1 MENAMP
7 SQSTG
12 LKPKRPRSFSA
23 GVSAR
28 AFPFPFS
35 LSPQSQQWMAC
46 LGMLAALCTANPA
59 HAQADATAAL
69 VEQGTY
75 WQGQGRADLAEESWK
90 KLLSVQ
96 PQSADA
102 MYGMAQVELSRGNA
116 EAARSWIGR
125 LRTASPNDA
134 RLARL
139 QQQSQQPAG
148 AQSTLQR
155 ARAAARA
162 GRAAEAVELYRTQFD
177 NRPPPEALALEYY
190 QVLASTPQGADEGRK
205 GLEQLVKD
213 HPENAGY
220 KLALAQQKTYAEPTR
235 RAGIRELVELSK
247 QPAVAGAARAAWR
260 QALIWLDARQPDIPL
275 YQDYL
280 SNQADAA
287 VAARLETLTTA
298 KTAAAN
304 APDVPVGEGFK
315 ALDRGDASTA
325 EQRFQQAL
333 RNKSDDTEALGGLGL
348 VRLRQERFAE
358 AQELLERAVRGGGSK
373 WNSALQSASYWVL
386 VGQARAAQ
394 AKNDARGAQS
404 LYERAVRI
412 DPREPVGQ
420 NALADLRAAAGD
432 FAQAEQGYK
441 RVLESKPQNTQA
453 LRGLISVYGQT
464 GRPDEALALSRR
476 LTPEQATQLGSLR
489 DLQVEQARNRAR
501 QQADAGDAPG
511 AQRTLEDA
519 MLAAPDSP
527 WVRLDLAN
535 IYRKQGMV
543 SEARGVM
550 EGLLMSQPDM
560 PDALYASALLASE
573 TGDAAAGIQYLER
586 IPAGSRTADMAG
598 LQRRLWAQSQ
608 AARALA
614 LARQGQ
620 VDAAR
625 GVLAQAESALSRDMP
640 AELFGQLAGAYAE
653 IGDAPR
659 ALAMSRQL
667 LARSPTPS
675 IGDRLLYASVLL
687 KTRQD
692 IELSAVL
699 RQLASVNLTAS
710 QRNDFDNLRIAFAL
724 RQADALREAGNLEAA
739 YNAMAPVLAERPNDP
754 QAMGALARMYSAAR
768 DETQALAL
776 YQRILQRN
784 PTDLDTLLAAAAS
797 ASAQREHGEAE
808 NYVMAA
814 LKQAPDQSRVLAA
827 AGRVYRNA
835 GESRKAEQY
844 LRAAVEAERQVA
856 SGGFGPGGV
865 PMQQGPAANPF
876 AGMTGGAPGA
886 AVPAGYPPAGGNSG
900 NPFAQARMQPV
911 SYPAAQAGGA
921 YPVAQ
926 AAGAYPAAA
935 GYPAYAAAPQAY
947 PAYPVAGTPNA
958 YPPGALPWNSSAP
971 ASNAKGRASTAKGA
985 TRTARNSPN
994 NNVPQASAYIAPSM
1008 QPMAQY
1014 PVPGTQQVAP
1024 VYIPQGQPQQ
1034 GAYPAPGYPGYPASA
1049 AYPQANAAY
1058 AQANAPRQE
1067 PSWNAPLRAAPAN
1080 SLTSE
1085 LQDLESQRAISLT
1098 AGTVFRSRAGEAGLS
1113 QLSDFQ
1119 LPVQARFPV
1128 GEGKIVVGV
1137 TPTVL
1142 DAGTPASNYAT
1153 LSRFGGGPSAV
1164 YNSLFNQTTPGQQ
1177 NASGVGLNVGY
1188 EGKNFDGGIGTTPL
1202 GFPTTNVVGN
1212 VTFKGSFGDSW
1223 NYKADISRRA
1233 VTDSVL
1239 SFAGAKDGRG
1249 DERWGGVVAT
1259 GVRGDLGYDDG
1270 TYGVYSYLSAH
1281 GITGKNVA
1289 SNSRVETGGGAYLH
1303 LLNSASSKLT
1313 LGMNIGLMGYEK
1325 NLSYYTYGQG
1335 GYFSPQSF
1343 VSVAFPVDWT
1353 GRADRL
1359 AWRVNASLGVQSFT
1373 QKTSPYFPT
1382 DPTRNGDAQ
1391 RAANAA
1397 QQLGVSST
1405 IYNNMYPGSSKT
1417 GLAYNL
1423 AAVLEYQLAPKMFL
1437 GGALGFNN
1445 AQNYRQF
1452 TGSVYLRYMFGGS
1465 STIGAPGYG
1474 SGSGTTLNPMTS
1486 PYTPLL

>member
-1 MENAMP
+1 MP

-12 LKPKRPRSFSA
+12 LKPGRPPS
-23 GVSAR
+23 
-28 AFPFPFS
+28 FPFAP
-35 LSPQSQQWMAC
+35 SPQSRQWMAC
-46 LGMLAALCTANPA
+46 VGMLAALCAAVP
-59 HAQADATAAL
+59 AQAQVDAGAAL
-69 VEQGTY
+69 TEQGNY
-75 WQGQGRADLAEESWK
+75 WQAQGRAELAEESWK
-90 KLLSVQ
+90 KLLSIQ
-96 PQSADA
+96 PQSTDA
-102 MYGMAQVELSRGNA
+102 MYGMAQVELSRGNT
-116 EAARSWIGR
+116 EAARGWIAR
-125 LRTASPNDA
+125 LRSASPNDA

-139 QQQSQQPAG
+139 QQQAQQPG
-148 AQSTLQR
+148 GQQSTLQR

-162 GRAAEAVELYRTQFD
+162 GRAAEAVELYRSQFD

-190 QVLASTPQGADEGRK
+190 QVLASTPQGADEGRR
-205 GLEQLVKD
+205 GLEQLVKE
-213 HPENAGY
+213 HPDNANY
-220 KLALAQQKTYAEPTR
+220 RLALAQQKTYSESTR
-235 RAGIRELVELSK
+235 RAGIRELVELTK
-247 QPAVAGAARAAWR
+247 QPAVATAARAAWR
-260 QALIWLDARQPDIPL
+260 QALIWLDARQPDVAL
-275 YQDYL
+275 YQEYL
-280 SNQADAA
+280 GSNQNDAA
-287 VAARLETLTTA
+287 VTARLETLTKA
-298 KTAAAN
+298 RTAAAN
-304 APDVPVGEGFK
+304 TPGVPVGEGFQ
-315 ALDRGDASTA
+315 ALDRGDPGTA

-333 RNKSDDTEALGGLGL
+333 RTKPDDSEALGGLGL

-358 AQELLERAVRGGGSK
+358 AQELLERAARGGGSK
-373 WNSALQSASYWVL
+373 WNSALQSATYWAL

-412 DPREPVGQ
+412 DPREAVGQ
-420 NALADLRAAAGD
+420 NALADLRLAAGD
-432 FAQAEQGYK
+432 YAQAEQGYK

-453 LRGLISVYGQT
+453 LNGLISLYGQT
-464 GRPDEALALSRR
+464 GRADEALALSRR
-476 LTPEQATQLGSLR
+476 LTPEQATQLGGLR
-489 DLQVEQARNRAR
+489 NLQVDQARNRAR
-501 QQADAGDAPG
+501 QQADAGDAAG

-535 IYRKQGMV
+535 IYRKQGLV

-586 IPAGSRTADMAG
+586 IPAGSRTRDMAA

-620 VDAAR
+620 ADAAR
-625 GVLAQAESALSRDMP
+625 GVLAQAEATLGADMP
-640 AELFGQLAGAYAE
+640 AELWGQLAGAYAE

-667 LARSPTPS
+667 LARTPVPS
-675 IGDRLLYASVLL
+675 TGDRLLYASVLL
-687 KTRQD
+687 KTKQD

-699 RQLASVNLTAS
+699 RQLAGTNMTAA
-710 QRNDFDNLRIAFAL
+710 QRSDFDSLRIAFAL
-724 RQADALREAGNLEAA
+724 RQTDALREAGNLEAA
-739 YNAMAPVLAERPNDP
+739 YNAMAPVLAERPEDP
-754 QAMGALARMYSAAR
+754 QALAALARLYSAAR
-768 DETQALAL
+768 DEGQALAL
-776 YQRILQRN
+776 YQRILQRS

-797 ASAQREHGEAE
+797 ASAQREHSQAE

-844 LRAAVEAERQVA
+844 LRAALEAERQVA
-856 SGGFGPGGV
+856 SGGFAPGGV
-865 PMQQGPAANPF
+865 PVQQMPPANPF

-886 AVPAGYPPAGGNSG
+886 AMPAGALPANG
-900 NPFAQARMQPV
+900 NPFAQARMQPAV
-911 SYPAAQAGGA
+911 YPAAATAGAYPASYPAASA

-926 AAGAYPAAA
+926 QAVAYPGYPIAAAPVALPWDSAAPAAA
-935 GYPAYAAAPQAY
+935 G
-947 PAYPVAGTPNA
+947 
-958 YPPGALPWNSSAP
+958 
-971 ASNAKGRASTAKGA
+971 AKGRQSSAKTS
-985 TRTARNSPN
+985 TRTARNSSPN
-994 NNVPQASAYIAPSM
+994 NNVPQASAYVAPSM
-1008 QPMAQY
+1008 QPVPQY
-1014 PVPGTQQVAP
+1014 PVPGSRQAAP
-1024 VYIPQGQPQQ
+1024 VYIPQAQ
-1034 GAYPAPGYPGYPASA
+1034 GAMAAAPAGYP

-1058 AQANAPRQE
+1058 AQANTARPE
-1067 PSWNAPLRAAPAN
+1067 PSWNAPLRSAPA
-1080 SLTSE
+1080 STLASE
-1085 LQDLESQRAISLT
+1085 VQELESQRAVSLT
-1098 AGTVFRSRAGEAGLS
+1098 AGTVYRNRAGEAGLS
-1113 QLSDFQ
+1113 RLSDFQ
-1119 LPVQARFPV
+1119 LPVQTRFPV

-1142 DAGTPASNYAT
+1142 DAGTPASDYST
-1153 LSRFGGGPSAV
+1153 GSRFGGGPAAALDALRNGTSA
-1164 YNSLFNQTTPGQQ
+1164 GQQ

-1188 EGKNFDGGIGTTPL
+1188 EGKNFEAGIGTTPL

-1239 SFAGAKDGRG
+1239 SFAGAKDERTN
-1249 DERWGGVVAT
+1249 ERWGGVVAT
-1259 GVRGDLGYDDG
+1259 GVRGDIGYDDG
-1270 TYGVYSYLSAH
+1270 TYGVYSYLAAH
-1281 GITGKNVA
+1281 GITGKNVQ

-1303 LLNSASSKLT
+1303 LLNNPNSKLT

-1325 NLSYYTYGQG
+1325 NLSYYTFGQG

-1343 VSVAFPVDWT
+1343 VSVAFPVDWS
-1353 GRADRL
+1353 GRSDRL
-1359 AWRVNASLGVQSFT
+1359 SWRVNASLGVQSFN
-1373 QKTSPYFPT
+1373 QKASPYFPT
-1382 DPTRNGDAQ
+1382 DPSR
-1391 RAANAA
+1391 NAA
-1397 QQLGVSST
+1397 ASSAAYQALALGLSSSS
-1405 IYNNMYPGSSKT
+1405 YNNMYASSSKT

-1437 GGALGFNN
+1437 GGSLGFNN

-1452 TGSVYLRYMFGGS
+1452 TGSVYLRYVFGGS
-1465 STIGAPGYG
+1465 NSIGVPGYD
-1474 SGSGTTLNPMTS
+1474 SGGATLRPMTS

>member
-1 MENAMP
+1 MP

-12 LKPKRPRSFSA
+12 LKPQRPSCVAPLLPPRTP
-23 GVSAR
+23 GR
-28 AFPFPFS
+28 
-35 LSPQSQQWMAC
+35 LSSQSQQWMAC

-59 HAQADATAAL
+59 HAQADAAAAL
-69 VEQGTY
+69 IEQGNY
-75 WQGQGRADLAEESWK
+75 WQAQGRADLAEESWK
-90 KLLSVQ
+90 KLLTVD
-96 PQSADA
+96 PRSADA
-102 MYGMAQVELSRGNA
+102 LYGMAQVELSRNNA
-116 EAARSWIGR
+116 EPARSWIAR
-125 LRTASPNDA
+125 LRTAAPNDP

-139 QQQSQQPAG
+139 QQQAQQPGQAG
-148 AQSTLQR
+148 STLQR
-155 ARAAARA
+155 ARAAARS
-162 GRAAEAVELYRTQFD
+162 GRAAEAVELYRSQFD
-177 NRPPPEALALEYY
+177 NKAPPEALALEYY

-213 HPENAGY
+213 HPDNANY
-220 KLALAQQKTYAEPTR
+220 RLALAQQKTYSEPTR

-260 QALIWLDARQPDIPL
+260 QALIWLDARQPDVPL

-280 SNQADAA
+280 SSNQTDAA

-298 KTAAAN
+298 KAAAAN
-304 APDVPVGEGFK
+304 TPDVPVGEGFK
-315 ALDRGDASTA
+315 ALDRGDAATA
-325 EQRFQQAL
+325 EQRFQLAL
-333 RNKSDDTEALGGLGL
+333 RTKADDTEALGGLGL

-373 WNSALQSASYWVL
+373 WNSALQSATYWTL

-394 AKNDARGAQS
+394 GKNDLRGAQS

-412 DPREPVGQ
+412 DAREPVGQ

-432 FAQAEQGYK
+432 YAQAEQGYK

-464 GRPDEALALSRR
+464 GRPDEALALARR
-476 LTPEQATQLGSLR
+476 LTPEQATQLGGLR
-489 DLQVEQARNRAR
+489 DIQVEQARTRAR
-501 QQADAGDAPG
+501 QQADAGDAAG

-573 TGDAAAGIQYLER
+573 TGDSAAGIQYLER
-586 IPAGSRTADMAG
+586 IPAASRTRDMAG

-625 GVLAQAESALSRDMP
+625 GVLAQAESALSTDMP
-640 AELFGQLAGAYAE
+640 AELWGQLAGAYAE

-699 RQLASVNLTAS
+699 RQLAGVNMTAS
-710 QRNDFDNLRIAFAL
+710 QRNDFDSLRVAFAL

-768 DETQALAL
+768 DESQALAL

-797 ASAQREHGEAE
+797 ASAQREHSEAE

-844 LRAAVEAERQVA
+844 LRAAVDAERQVA
-856 SGGFGPGGV
+856 SGGAPGGV
-865 PMQQGPAANPF
+865 PSQMGGGNPF
-876 AGMTGGAPGA
+876 AGMTGSGAPGA
-886 AVPAGYPPAGGNSG
+886 AVPTGYPPANG
-900 NPFAQARMQPV
+900 NPFAQQARMQPV
-911 SYPAAQAGGA
+911 SYPGAAAA
-921 YPVAQ
+921 APVYAQ
-926 AAGAYPAAA
+926 AYPAA
-935 GYPAYAAAPQAY
+935 GYPVNQQQAY
-947 PAYPVAGTPNA
+947 PAYPGAAAPNA
-958 YPPGALPWNSSAP
+958 YPPGALPWGSAAP
-971 ASNAKGRASTAKGA
+971 ASNAKGRAATAKGS
-985 TRTARNSPN
+985 TRTARNNAN
-994 NNVPQASAYIAPSM
+994 NGNVPQASAYVAPSM
-1008 QPMAQY
+1008 QPMQQY

-1024 VYIPQGQPQQ
+1024 VYIPQAQP
-1034 GAYPAPGYPGYPASA
+1034 GGYPT
-1049 AYPQANAAY
+1049 YPQANAAY
-1058 AQANAPRQE
+1058 AQANAPRSE

-1080 SLTSE
+1080 TLTSE
-1085 LQDLESQRAISLT
+1085 LQDLEAQRAVSLT
-1098 AGTVFRSRAGEAGLS
+1098 AGTVFRNRAGEAGLS
-1113 QLSDFQ
+1113 RLSDFQ

-1142 DAGTPASNYAT
+1142 DAGTPASDYPT
-1153 LSRFGGGPSAV
+1153 GSRFGGGPAAAL
-1164 YNSLFNQTTPGQQ
+1164 NALRNGTTTNQQ

-1188 EGKNFDGGIGTTPL
+1188 EGKNFDAGIGTTPL

-1212 VTFKGSFGDSW
+1212 VTFKGGFGDSW
-1223 NYKADISRRA
+1223 SYKADLSRRA

-1239 SFAGAKDGRG
+1239 SFAGAKDERTN
-1249 DERWGGVVAT
+1249 ERWGGVVAT
-1259 GVRGDLGYDDG
+1259 GARGDIGYDDG
-1270 TYGVYSYLSAH
+1270 TYGVYGYLAAH

-1289 SNSRVETGGGAYLH
+1289 SNSRLETGGGAYLH
-1303 LLNSASSKLT
+1303 LLNTPSSKLT
-1313 LGMNIGLMGYEK
+1313 LGMNIGLMGYDK
-1325 NLSYYTYGQG
+1325 NLSYYTFGQG

-1373 QKTSPYFPT
+1373 QKSSPYFPT
-1382 DPTRNGDAQ
+1382 DPTRNAAASRAAGDAL
-1391 RAANAA
+1391 A
-1397 QQLGVSST
+1397 LGLSSAT
-1405 IYNNMYPGSSKT
+1405 YNNMYASTSKT

-1465 STIGAPGYG
+1465 STLGAPGYG

>member
-1 MENAMP
+1 MP

-12 LKPKRPRSFSA
+12 AMTGMKTGLTTGLMPQRSRGLATGS
-23 GVSAR
+23 R
-28 AFPFPFS
+28 AFVPS
-35 LSPQSQQWMAC
+35 RQSRQWTAC
-46 LGMLAALCTANPA
+46 LGMLVALYAANPA
-59 HAQADATAAL
+59 HAQADAASAAL
-69 VEQGTY
+69 IEQGNY
-75 WQGQGRADLAEESWK
+75 WQAQGRADLAEESWK

-96 PQSADA
+96 PQSTDA
-102 MYGMAQVELSRGNA
+102 MYGMAQVELSRGNSD
-116 EAARSWIGR
+116 AARTWITR
-125 LRTASPNDA
+125 LRTANPNDS

-139 QQQSQQPAG
+139 QQQAQQPAG

-162 GRAAEAVELYRTQFD
+162 GRAAEAVEFYRSQFD

-190 QVLASTPQGADEGRK
+190 QVLASTPQGADEGRR

-213 HPENAGY
+213 HPENANY
-220 KLALAQQKTYAEPTR
+220 KLALAQQKTYSESTR
-235 RAGIRELVELSK
+235 RAGIRELVELTK
-247 QPAVAGAARAAWR
+247 QPAVANAARAAWR
-260 QALIWLDARQPDIPL
+260 QALIWLDARQPDVAL
-275 YQDYL
+275 YQEYL
-280 SNQADAA
+280 STNQADAA
-287 VAARLETLTTA
+287 VAARLESLTSA
-298 KTAAAN
+298 KAAAAN
-304 APDVPVGEGFK
+304 SPGVPVGEGFK

-333 RNKSDDTEALGGLGL
+333 RTKADDTEALGGLGL

-358 AQELLERAVRGGGSK
+358 AQELLERAVRAGGSK
-373 WNSALQSASYWVL
+373 WNSALQSANYWVL

-394 AKNDARGAQS
+394 GKNDLRGAQS

-432 FAQAEQGYK
+432 FPQAEQGYK
-441 RVLESKPQNTQA
+441 RVLESHPQNTQA

-464 GRPDEALALSRR
+464 GRPDEAVALSRR
-476 LTPEQATQLGSLR
+476 LTPEQATQLGGLR
-489 DLQVEQARNRAR
+489 DIQVEQARNRAR
-501 QQADAGDAPG
+501 QQADAGDAAG

-535 IYRKQGMV
+535 LYRKRGMV

-586 IPAGSRTADMAG
+586 IPAGSRTRDMAA
-598 LQRRLWAQSQ
+598 LQRRLWAQQQ
-608 AARALA
+608 AARAQA

-625 GVLAQAESALSRDMP
+625 GVLAQAESALSSDMP
-640 AELFGQLAGAYAE
+640 AELWGQLAGAYAE

-675 IGDRLLYASVLL
+675 TGDRLLYASVLL
-687 KTRQD
+687 KTKQD

-699 RQLASVNLTAS
+699 RQLAATNMTAS
-710 QRNDFDNLRIAFAL
+710 QRADFDNLRVAFAL
-724 RQADALREAGNLEAA
+724 RQTDSLREAGNLEAA
-739 YNAMAPVLAERPNDP
+739 YNAMAPVLAERPDDP
-754 QAMGALARMYSAAR
+754 QALAALARLYSAAR
-768 DETQALAL
+768 DEGQALAL
-776 YQRILQRN
+776 YQRVLQRN

-797 ASAQREHGEAE
+797 ASAQRDHSSAE

-856 SGGFGPGGV
+856 SGGFAPGGMAAS
-865 PMQQGPAANPF
+865 PLPQANPF

-886 AVPAGYPPAGGNSG
+886 AVPAGYPPANG
-900 NPFAQARMQPV
+900 NPFAQARMQPA
-911 SYPAAQAGGA
+911 SYQAPA
-921 YPVAQ
+921 
-926 AAGAYPAAA
+926 AAA
-935 GYPAYAAAPQAY
+935 GYPVAQAY
-947 PAYPVAGTPNA
+947 PAYPANAAYPAAAAPNA
-958 YPPGALPWNSSAP
+958 YPPGALPWNSGAP
-971 ASNAKGRASTAKGA
+971 ASNAKGRPTASKSSS
-985 TRTARNSPN
+985 TRTARNAAANP
-994 NNVPQASAYIAPSM
+994 NNVPQASAYIA
-1008 QPMAQY
+1008 QPMQQPLPQY

-1024 VYIPQGQPQQ
+1024 VYIPPAQQ
-1034 GAYPAPGYPGYPASA
+1034 GGYPAPG
-1049 AYPQANAAY
+1049 YPQANAAY
-1058 AQANAPRQE
+1058 AQANTPRAE
-1067 PSWNAPLRAAPAN
+1067 SGWNAPLRTAPAPR
-1080 SLTSE
+1080 SVEAE
-1085 LQDLESQRAISLT
+1085 LQELESQRAISLT
-1098 AGTVFRSRAGEAGLS
+1098 AGTVYRNRAGEAGLS
-1113 QLSDFQ
+1113 RLSDFQ
-1119 LPVQARFPV
+1119 LPIQARFPV

-1142 DAGTPASNYAT
+1142 DAGTPASDYGT
-1153 LSRFGGGPSAV
+1153 GSRFGGGPSAAL
-1164 YNSLFNQTTPGQQ
+1164 NSLSTGASPGQQ
-1177 NASGVGLNVGY
+1177 NAAGVGLNVGY
-1188 EGKNFDGGIGTTPL
+1188 EGKNIDAGIGTTPL

-1212 VTFKGSFGDSW
+1212 VTFKGSIGDSW

-1239 SFAGAKDGRG
+1239 SFAGAKDERTN
-1249 DERWGGVVAT
+1249 ERWGGVVAT
-1259 GVRGDLGYDDG
+1259 GVRGDIGYDDG
-1270 TYGVYSYLSAH
+1270 TYGVYSYLAAH
-1281 GITGKNVA
+1281 GITGRNVQ

-1303 LLNSASSKLT
+1303 LLNSPSSKLT
-1313 LGMNIGLMGYEK
+1313 LGMNIGLMGYQK
-1325 NLSYYTYGQG
+1325 NLSYYTFGQG

-1353 GRADRL
+1353 GRSDRL
-1359 AWRVNASLGVQSFT
+1359 SWRLNASLGVQSFT

-1382 DPTRNGDAQ
+1382 DPSRNS
-1391 RAANAA
+1391 AASNAA
-1397 QQLGVSST
+1397 YQALALGLNSSNF
-1405 IYNNMYPGSSKT
+1405 NNTYASSSKT

-1452 TGSVYLRYMFGGS
+1452 TGSVYLRYVFGGS
-1465 STIGAPGYG
+1465 SSIGVPGA
-1474 SGSGTTLNPMTS
+1474 GSGTTLNPMTS

>member
-1 MENAMP
+1 MP

-12 LKPKRPRSFSA
+12 LKPRRSLGVAPGSRP
-23 GVSAR
+23 
-28 AFPFPFS
+28 FPSPFS
-35 LSPQSQQWMAC
+35 LSPQSRQWTAC
-46 LGMLAALCTANPA
+46 LGMLVALCAANPA
-59 HAQADATAAL
+59 HAQADASAAL
-69 VEQGTY
+69 IEQGNY
-75 WQGQGRADLAEESWK
+75 WQAQGRADLAEESWK

-96 PQSADA
+96 PQSTDA
-102 MYGMAQVELSRGNA
+102 MYGMAQVELSRGNS
-116 EAARSWIGR
+116 EAARGWIAR
-125 LRTASPNDA
+125 LRTANPNDS

-155 ARAAARA
+155 ARTAARA
-162 GRAAEAVELYRTQFD
+162 GRAAEAVELYRSQFD

-190 QVLASTPQGADEGRK
+190 QVLASTPQGADEGRR

-213 HPENAGY
+213 HPENTSY
-220 KLALAQQKTYAEPTR
+220 KLALAQQKTYSESTR
-235 RAGIRELVELSK
+235 RAGIRELVELTR

-260 QALIWLDARQPDIPL
+260 QALIWLDARQPDVPL
-275 YQDYL
+275 YQEYL
-280 SNQADAA
+280 SNNQTDAA
-287 VAARLETLTTA
+287 VAARLESLTTA
-298 KTAAAN
+298 KAAATSS
-304 APDVPVGEGFK
+304 PGVPVGEGFK

-333 RNKSDDTEALGGLGL
+333 RTKADDTEALGGLGL

-394 AKNDARGAQS
+394 GKNDLRGAQS

-432 FAQAEQGYK
+432 YAQAEQGYK
-441 RVLESKPQNTQA
+441 RVLESRPQNTQA

-476 LTPEQATQLGSLR
+476 LTPEQATQLGGLR
-489 DLQVEQARNRAR
+489 DIQVEQARNRAR
-501 QQADAGDAPG
+501 QQADAGDTAG

-535 IYRKQGMV
+535 LYRKRGMV

-586 IPAGSRTADMAG
+586 IPAGSRTRDMAA
-598 LQRRLWAQSQ
+598 LQRRLWAQQQ
-608 AARALA
+608 AARAQA

-625 GVLAQAESALSRDMP
+625 GVLAQAESALSADMP
-640 AELFGQLAGAYAE
+640 AELWGQLAGAYAE

-675 IGDRLLYASVLL
+675 TGDRLLYASVLL

-699 RQLASVNLTAS
+699 RQLATTNMTAS
-710 QRNDFDNLRIAFAL
+710 QRADFDNLRIAFAL
-724 RQADALREAGNLEAA
+724 RQTDSLREAGNLEAA
-739 YNAMAPVLAERPNDP
+739 YNAMAPVLAERPDDP
-754 QAMGALARMYSAAR
+754 QALAALARLYSAAR
-768 DETQALAL
+768 DEGQALAL
-776 YQRILQRN
+776 YQRVLQRN

-797 ASAQREHGEAE
+797 ASAQRDHSSAE

-856 SGGFGPGGV
+856 SGGFAPGGMAAS
-865 PMQQGPAANPF
+865 PLPPANPF
-876 AGMTGGAPGA
+876 AGMTGGAPSA
-886 AVPAGYPPAGGNSG
+886 AVPASYPAANGNPFTQARMQPASYQASPVPAGYP
-900 NPFAQARMQPV
+900 
-911 SYPAAQAGGA
+911 
-921 YPVAQ
+921 VAQ
-926 AAGAYPAAA
+926 AYPAAN
-935 GYPAYAAAPQAY
+935 QAY
-947 PAYPVAGTPNA
+947 PAYPAAAAPNA
-958 YPPGALPWNSSAP
+958 YPPGALPWNPGAP
-971 ASNAKGRASTAKGA
+971 ASNAKGRTTAAKSSS
-985 TRTARNSPN
+985 TRTARNAAANP
-994 NNVPQASAYIAPSM
+994 NNVPQASAYIA
-1008 QPMAQY
+1008 QPAQQPLPQY

-1024 VYIPQGQPQQ
+1024 VYIPPAQQP
-1034 GAYPAPGYPGYPASA
+1034 GGYPAPG
-1049 AYPQANAAY
+1049 YPQANAAY
-1058 AQANAPRQE
+1058 AQANTPRADTG
-1067 PSWNAPLRAAPAN
+1067 WNAPPRSAPAA
-1080 SLTSE
+1080 SSVAAE
-1085 LQDLESQRAISLT
+1085 LQELESQRAVSLT
-1098 AGTVFRSRAGEAGLS
+1098 AGTVYRNRAGEAGLS
-1113 QLSDFQ
+1113 RLSDFQ
-1119 LPVQARFPV
+1119 LPIQARFPA

-1142 DAGTPASNYAT
+1142 DAGTPASDYAT
-1153 LSRFGGGPSAV
+1153 GSRFGGGPSAAL
-1164 YNSLFNQTTPGQQ
+1164 NSLSTGATPGQQ
-1177 NASGVGLNVGY
+1177 NAAGVGLNVGY
-1188 EGKNFDGGIGTTPL
+1188 EGKNIDAGIGTTPL

-1212 VTFKGSFGDSW
+1212 VTFKGSIGDSW
-1223 NYKADISRRA
+1223 NYKADLSRRA

-1239 SFAGAKDGRG
+1239 SFAGAKDERTN
-1249 DERWGGVVAT
+1249 ERWGGVVAT
-1259 GVRGDLGYDDG
+1259 GVRGDIGYDDG
-1270 TYGVYSYLSAH
+1270 TYGVYSYLAAH
-1281 GITGKNVA
+1281 GITGRNVQ

-1303 LLNSASSKLT
+1303 LLNNPGSKLT
-1313 LGMNIGLMGYEK
+1313 VGMNIGLMGYQK

-1343 VSVAFPVDWT
+1343 VSVAFPVDWS
-1353 GRADRL
+1353 GRSDRL
-1359 AWRVNASLGVQSFT
+1359 SWRLNASLGVQSFT
-1373 QKTSPYFPT
+1373 QKSSPYFPT
-1382 DPTRNGDAQ
+1382 DPSR
-1391 RAANAA
+1391 NAA
-1397 QQLGVSST
+1397 ASSAAYQALALGLSSSA
-1405 IYNNMYPGSSKT
+1405 YNNTYASSSKT

-1423 AAVLEYQLAPKMFL
+1423 AAVVEYQLAPKMFL

-1452 TGSVYLRYMFGGS
+1452 TGSVYLRYVFGGS
-1465 STIGAPGYG
+1465 SSIGVPGYG
-1474 SGSGTTLNPMTS
+1474 TGSGTTLSPMTS

>member
-1 MENAMP
+1 MP

-12 LKPKRPRSFSA
+12 LKPQRPPSSP
-23 GVSAR
+23 R
-28 AFPFPFS
+28 AS
-35 LSPQSQQWMAC
+35 HSRQWLAC
-46 LGMLAALCTANPA
+46 MGMLAALCTSGQV
-59 HAQADATAAL
+59 HAQADARAAL
-69 VEQGTY
+69 IEQGNY
-75 WQGQGRADLAEESWK
+75 WQAQGRADLAEESWK
-90 KLLSVQ
+90 KLLRVD

-116 EAARSWIGR
+116 EPARSWVAR
-125 LRTASPNDA
+125 LRTAHPNDS

-139 QQQSQQPAG
+139 QQQAQQPSQG
-148 AQSTLQR
+148 STLQR

-162 GRAAEAVELYRTQFD
+162 GRAAEAVELYRAQFD
-177 NRPPPEALALEYY
+177 NKPPPEALALEYY
-190 QVLASTPQGADEGRK
+190 QVLASTPQGGDEGRK

-213 HPENAGY
+213 HPDNTSY
-220 KLALAQQKTYAEPTR
+220 RLALAQQKTYSEPTR
-235 RAGIRELVELSK
+235 RAGIRELADLSK
-247 QPAVAGAARAAWR
+247 QPAVATAARAAWR
-260 QALIWLDARQPDIPL
+260 QALIWLDARAPDIPL
-275 YQDYL
+275 YQDFL
-280 SNQADAA
+280 ANNAADTA
-287 VAARLETLTTA
+287 VAARLETLTTG
-298 KTAAAN
+298 KTAAASG
-304 APDVPVGEGFK
+304 PDVPTGEGFR
-315 ALDRGDASTA
+315 ALDRGDSATA
-325 EQRFQQAL
+325 EQRFQAAL
-333 RNKSDDTEALGGLGL
+333 RTKADDTEALGGLGL
-348 VRLRQERFAE
+348 VRMRQERFGE
-358 AQELLERAVRGGGSK
+358 AQELLERAVRAGASK
-373 WNSALQSASYWVL
+373 WNSALQSANYWVL

-394 AKNDARGAQS
+394 GKNDLRGAQS

-420 NALADLRAAAGD
+420 VALADLRAAAGD
-432 FAQAEQGYK
+432 YAQAEQGYK
-441 RVLESKPQNTQA
+441 RVLEGKPSNAQA

-464 GRPDEALALSRR
+464 GRADEASELAKR
-476 LTPEQATQLGSLR
+476 LTPEQAAQLGGLR
-489 DLQVEQARNRAR
+489 NMQVEQARNRAR
-501 QQADAGDAPG
+501 QQADAGDAAG

-573 TGDAAAGIQYLER
+573 TGDAASGIQYLER
-586 IPAGSRTADMAG
+586 IPAGSRTRDMAA

-625 GVLAQAESALSRDMP
+625 GVLAQAEASLSTDMP
-640 AELFGQLAGAYAE
+640 AELWGQLAGAYAE

-667 LARSPTPS
+667 LARTPNPG

-687 KTRQD
+687 KTKQD

-699 RQLASVNLTAS
+699 RQLAGVNMTAS

-724 RQADALREAGNLEAA
+724 RQTDALREAGNLEAA

-754 QAMGALARMYSAAR
+754 QAMAALARLYSAAR
-768 DETQALAL
+768 DEAQALAL

-844 LRAAVEAERQVA
+844 LRAAVEADRQVA
-856 SGGFGPGGV
+856 TGGNAVPSGMP
-865 PMQQGPAANPF
+865 QQMPAANPF
-876 AGMTGGAPGA
+876 AGMTGGAPSA
-886 AVPAGYPPAGGNSG
+886 AVPTGYPPANG

-911 SYPAAQAGGA
+911 SYPAA
-921 YPVAQ
+921 P
-926 AAGAYPAAA
+926 AYPAAA
-935 GYPAYAAAPQAY
+935 YPANQAYPANPAY
-947 PAYPVAGTPNA
+947 PAYPVAGAAPVA
-958 YPPGALPWNSSAP
+958 YPPGALPWASNAP
-971 ASNAKGRASTAKGA
+971 AAGSNAKGRKATAANAS
-985 TRTARNSPN
+985 RTARNSN
-994 NNVPQASAYIAPSM
+994 NNAPQAAAYMAPSM
-1008 QPMAQY
+1008 QPY
-1014 PVPGTQQVAP
+1014 PVAGGQQAAP
-1024 VYIPQGQPQQ
+1024 VYIPQAQPAGYPQQ
-1034 GAYPAPGYPGYPASA
+1034 AGYPPPG
-1049 AYPQANAAY
+1049 YPQANAAY
-1058 AQANAPRQE
+1058 AQANTPLPRPGAE
-1067 PSWNAPLRAAPAN
+1067 PSWNTAPRNAPAN
-1080 SLTSE
+1080 PLVSE
-1085 LQDLESQRAISLT
+1085 LQELEAQRAISLT
-1098 AGTVFRSRAGEAGLS
+1098 AGTVFRNRAGEAGLS
-1113 QLSDFQ
+1113 QLTDFQ
-1119 LPVQARFPV
+1119 LPIQARFPV

-1142 DAGTPASNYAT
+1142 DAGTPAGDYPTGA
-1153 LSRFGGGPSAV
+1153 RFGGGPAAAINGLRNGV
-1164 YNSLFNQTTPGQQ
+1164 LPGQQ
-1177 NASGVGLNVGY
+1177 NASGVGLSVGY
-1188 EGKNFDGGIGTTPL
+1188 EGRNFDASLGTTPL

-1212 VTFKGSFGDSW
+1212 ATFKGSFGDSW
-1223 NYKADISRRA
+1223 NYKADFSRRA
-1233 VTDSVL
+1233 VTDSLL
-1239 SFAGAKDGRG
+1239 SFAGAKDERTN
-1249 DERWGGVVAT
+1249 ERWGGVVAT
-1259 GVRGDLGYDDG
+1259 GARGDIGYDDG
-1270 TYGVYSYLSAH
+1270 TYGVYSYLAAH
-1281 GITGKNVA
+1281 GITGKNVR
-1289 SNSRVETGGGAYLH
+1289 SNSRIETGGGAYLH
-1303 LLNSASSKLT
+1303 LVNSASSKLT

-1325 NLSYYTYGQG
+1325 NLSYYTFGQG

-1359 AWRVNASLGVQSFT
+1359 AWRLNASLGVQSFT
-1373 QKTSPYFPT
+1373 QKESPYFPT
-1382 DPTRNGDAQ
+1382 DPTRNG
-1391 RAANAA
+1391 AASGAASTAA
-1397 QQLGVSST
+1397 QLGLTNAV
-1405 IYNNMYPGSSKT
+1405 YNNMYPRTSKT

-1423 AAVLEYQLAPKMFL
+1423 GAVIEYQLAPRMFL
-1437 GGALGFNN
+1437 GGALALNN

-1452 TGSVYLRYMFGGS
+1452 TGSLYLRYVFGGS
-1465 STIGAPGYG
+1465 SSLGVP
-1474 SGSGTTLNPMTS
+1474 SGTTLNPMVS

>member
-1 MENAMP
+1 MP

-12 LKPKRPRSFSA
+12 LKPQRPPSSP
-23 GVSAR
+23 R
-28 AFPFPFS
+28 AS
-35 LSPQSQQWMAC
+35 HSQQWLAC
-46 LGMLAALCTANPA
+46 LGMLAALCTSGQV
-59 HAQADATAAL
+59 HAQADARAAL
-69 VEQGTY
+69 IEQGNY
-75 WQGQGRADLAEESWK
+75 WQAQGRADLAEESWK
-90 KLLSVQ
+90 KLLRVD

-102 MYGMAQVELSRGNA
+102 MYGMAQVELTRGNA
-116 EAARSWIGR
+116 EPARSWVAR
-125 LRTASPNDA
+125 LRTAHPNDS

-139 QQQSQQPAG
+139 QQQAQQPSQG
-148 AQSTLQR
+148 STLQR

-162 GRAAEAVELYRTQFD
+162 GRAAEAVELYRAQFD
-177 NRPPPEALALEYY
+177 NKPPPEALALEYY
-190 QVLASTPQGADEGRK
+190 QVLASTPQGGDEGRK

-213 HPENAGY
+213 HPDNTGY
-220 KLALAQQKTYAEPTR
+220 RLALAQQKTYSEPTR
-235 RAGIRELVELSK
+235 RAGIRELADLAK
-247 QPAVAGAARAAWR
+247 QPAVATAARAAWR
-260 QALIWLDARQPDIPL
+260 QALIWLDARAPDVPL
-275 YQDYL
+275 YQDFL
-280 SNQADAA
+280 ANNAADTA
-287 VAARLETLTTA
+287 VAARLETLTTG
-298 KTAAAN
+298 KTAAASG
-304 APDVPVGEGFK
+304 PDVPTGEGFK
-315 ALDRGDASTA
+315 ALDRGDSATA
-325 EQRFQQAL
+325 EQRFQAAL
-333 RNKSDDTEALGGLGL
+333 RTKADDTEALGGLGL
-348 VRLRQERFAE
+348 VRLRQERFGE
-358 AQELLERAVRGGGSK
+358 AQELLERAVRAGASK
-373 WNSALQSASYWVL
+373 WNSALQSANYWVL

-394 AKNDARGAQS
+394 GKNDLRAAQS

-412 DPREPVGQ
+412 EAREPLGQ
-420 NALADLRAAAGD
+420 I
-432 FAQAEQGYK
+432 AQA
-441 RVLESKPQNTQA
+441 
-453 LRGLISVYGQT
+453 GQT
-464 GRPDEALALSRR
+464 GRADEASELAKR
-476 LTPEQATQLGSLR
+476 LTPEQAAQLGGLR
-489 DLQVEQARNRAR
+489 NMQVEQARNRAR
-501 QQADAGDAPG
+501 QQADAGDAAG

-573 TGDAAAGIQYLER
+573 TGDAASGIQYLER
-586 IPAGSRTADMAG
+586 IPAASRTRDMAA

-625 GVLAQAESALSRDMP
+625 GVLAQAEASLSTDMP
-640 AELFGQLAGAYAE
+640 AELWGQLAGAYAE

-667 LARSPTPS
+667 LARTPNPG

-687 KTRQD
+687 KTKQD

-699 RQLASVNLTAS
+699 RQLAGVNMTAS
-710 QRNDFDNLRIAFAL
+710 QRNDFDSLRIAFAL
-724 RQADALREAGNLEAA
+724 RQTDALREAGNLEAA

-754 QAMGALARMYSAAR
+754 QAMAALARLYSAAR
-768 DETQALAL
+768 DEAQALAL

-797 ASAQREHGEAE
+797 ASAQREHSEAE

-844 LRAAVEAERQVA
+844 LRAAVEAERQMA
-856 SGGFGPGGV
+856 SGGSAVPGG
-865 PMQQGPAANPF
+865 MAQQMPAANPF

-886 AVPAGYPPAGGNSG
+886 AVPAGYPPANG

-911 SYPAAQAGGA
+911 AYPAA
-921 YPVAQ
+921 P
-926 AAGAYPAAA
+926 AYPAAA
-935 GYPAYAAAPQAY
+935 AAYPVNQAY
-947 PAYPVAGTPNA
+947 PAYPVAGAPVA
-958 YPPGALPWNSSAP
+958 YPPGALPWTSNAP
-971 ASNAKGRASTAKGA
+971 AAVSNAKGRKTTAANAS
-985 TRTARNSPN
+985 RTARNN
-994 NNVPQASAYIAPSM
+994 NAPQAAAYMAPSM
-1008 QPMAQY
+1008 QPY
-1014 PVPGTQQVAP
+1014 PVAGAQQGAP
-1024 VYIPQGQPQQ
+1024 VYIPQAQPA
-1034 GAYPAPGYPGYPASA
+1034 GYPPPGYPQ
-1049 AYPQANAAY
+1049 YPQANAAY
-1058 AQANAPRQE
+1058 AQANTPLPRPGTE
-1067 PSWNAPLRAAPAN
+1067 PSWNTPPRNAPAN
-1080 SLTSE
+1080 PLVSE
-1085 LQDLESQRAISLT
+1085 LQELESQRAISLT
-1098 AGTVFRSRAGEAGLS
+1098 AGTVYRNRAGESGLS
-1113 QLSDFQ
+1113 RLSDFQ
-1119 LPVQARFPV
+1119 LPIQARFPA

-1142 DAGTPASNYAT
+1142 DAGSLPYNYSAQ
-1153 LSRFGGGPSAV
+1153 SRFGGGPSAV
-1164 YNSLFNQTTPGQQ
+1164 AQSLLKATEAGQQ

-1188 EGKNFDGGIGTTPL
+1188 EGKNFEAGIGTTPL

-1212 VTFKGSFGDSW
+1212 VTFKGSFGDAW
-1223 NYKADISRRA
+1223 NYRADVSRRA

-1239 SFAGAKDGRG
+1239 SFAGAKDART
-1249 DERWGGVVAT
+1249 DDRWGGVVAT
-1259 GVRGDLGYDDG
+1259 GVRGDIGYDDG

-1281 GITGKNVA
+1281 GLTGKNVA

-1325 NLSYYTYGQG
+1325 NLSYYTFGQG

-1373 QKTSPYFPT
+1373 QKSSPYFPT
-1382 DPTRNGDAQ
+1382 DPSRNADASA
-1391 RAANAA
+1391 AANLAT
-1397 QQLGVSST
+1397 QLGASSGV
-1405 IYNNMYPGSSKT
+1405 YNNMYPKSSKT
-1417 GLAYNL
+1417 GLSYNL
-1423 AAVLEYQLAPKMFL
+1423 GAVIEYQLAPRMFL
-1437 GGALGFNN
+1437 GGALALNN

-1452 TGSVYLRYMFGGS
+1452 TGSLYLRYVFGGS
-1465 STIGAPGYG
+1465 SSLGVP
-1474 SGSGTTLNPMTS
+1474 SGTTLNPMVS

>member
-1 MENAMP
+1 MP

-12 LKPKRPRSFSA
+12 LKPKRPPSF
-23 GVSAR
+23 R
-28 AFPFPFS
+28 T
-35 LSPQSQQWMAC
+35 QQWLAC
-46 LGMLAALCTANPA
+46 IGMLAALGTGGQAF
-59 HAQADATAAL
+59 AQADANAAL
-69 VEQGTY
+69 IEQGNY
-75 WQGQGRADLAEESWK
+75 WQAQGRADLAEESWK
-90 KLLSVQ
+90 KLLSVN

-102 MYGMAQVELSRGNA
+102 MYGMAQVELSRNNA
-116 EAARSWIGR
+116 EQVRTWTAR
-125 LRTASPNDA
+125 LRTAHPNDP
-134 RLARL
+134 RVARL
-139 QQQSQQPAG
+139 QQQAQQPG
-148 AQSTLQR
+148 QQGGTLQR

-162 GRAAEAVELYRTQFD
+162 GRSGEAVELYRSLFD
-177 NRPPPEALALEYY
+177 NRPPPEAVALEYY
-190 QVLASTPQGADEGRK
+190 QALAGTPQGVNEGLK

-213 HPENAGY
+213 HPDNTSY
-220 KLALAQQKTYAEPTR
+220 RLALAQQKTYSEPTR
-235 RAGIRELVELSK
+235 RAGIRELVELTK
-247 QPAVAGAARAAWR
+247 QPAVATAARAAWR
-260 QALIWLDARQPDIPL
+260 QALIWLDARAPDIPL

-280 SNQADAA
+280 SNNQSDAA

-304 APDVPVGEGFK
+304 APDIPVGEGFK
-315 ALDRGDASTA
+315 ALERGDAGTA

-333 RNKSDDTEALGGLGL
+333 RTKADDTEALGGLGL
-348 VRLRQERFAE
+348 VRMRQERFGE
-358 AQELLERAVRGGGSK
+358 AQELLERAVRAGATK
-373 WNSALQSASYWVL
+373 WNSALQSANYWVL

-394 AKNDARGAQS
+394 GKNDLRGAQS

-441 RVLESKPQNTQA
+441 RVLESRPQNTQA

-476 LTPEQATQLGSLR
+476 LTPEQATQMGGLR
-489 DLQVEQARNRAR
+489 DIQVEQARNRAR
-501 QQADAGDAPG
+501 QQADAGDAAG

-573 TGDAAAGIQYLER
+573 TGDSAAGIQYLER
-586 IPAGSRTADMAG
+586 IPAGSRTRDMAA

-625 GVLAQAESALSRDMP
+625 GVLAQAESALSADMP
-640 AELFGQLAGAYAE
+640 AELWGQLAGAYAE

-687 KTRQD
+687 KTKQD

-699 RQLASVNLTAS
+699 RQLAGVNMTAS
-710 QRNDFDNLRIAFAL
+710 QRNDFDSLRIAFAL
-724 RQADALREAGNLEAA
+724 RQTDALREAGNLEAA

-754 QAMGALARMYSAAR
+754 QAMAALARLYSAAR
-768 DETQALAL
+768 DEGQALAL

-856 SGGFGPGGV
+856 STGFAGPGGMASQM
-865 PMQQGPAANPF
+865 PPANPF
-876 AGMTGGAPGA
+876 AGMTGGAPSA
-886 AVPAGYPPAGGNSG
+886 AVPTGYPPAAGG
-900 NPFAQARMQPV
+900 NPFAQARSQPV
-911 SYPAAQAGGA
+911 SYPVAANSA
-921 YPVAQ
+921 YPAYP
-926 AAGAYPAAA
+926 AAAYPAGAYPAA
-935 GYPAYAAAPQAY
+935 YPAAPMAAA
-947 PAYPVAGTPNA
+947 
-958 YPPGALPWNSSAP
+958 PGALPWGAAP
-971 ASNAKGRASTAKGA
+971 AATSNTKGRTTAA
-985 TRTARNSPN
+985 TRTARNSKAAN
-994 NNVPQASAYIAPSM
+994 NTPQASAYVA
-1008 QPMAQY
+1008 QPGGQ
-1014 PVPGTQQVAP
+1014 P
-1024 VYIPQGQPQQ
+1024 VYIPQAQPAGYPQQ
-1034 GAYPAPGYPGYPASA
+1034 QAGYPAPGYPPA
-1049 AYPQANAAY
+1049 AYPSANAAY
-1058 AQANAPRQE
+1058 AQANTPPRSE
-1067 PSWNAPLRAAPAN
+1067 PSWNAPLRTAPAPAN
-1080 SLTSE
+1080 SLQSE
-1085 LQDLESQRAISLT
+1085 LQDLESQRAVSLT
-1098 AGTVFRSRAGEAGLS
+1098 AGTVFRNRAGEAGLS

-1119 LPVQARFPV
+1119 LPIQARFPV

-1137 TPTVL
+1137 TPTVV
-1142 DAGTPASNYAT
+1142 DAGTPSSTYSTA
-1153 LSRFGGGPSAV
+1153 SRFGGGPTAF
-1164 YNSLFNQTTPGQQ
+1164 YNSIASQTTPGQQ
-1177 NASGVGLNVGY
+1177 NAAGVGLNVGY
-1188 EGKNFDGGIGTTPL
+1188 EGKNFEGGIGTTPL

-1212 VTFKGSFGDSW
+1212 ATFKGSFGDSW

-1239 SFAGAKDGRG
+1239 SFAGAKDGRTG
-1249 DERWGGVVAT
+1249 DRWGGVVAT
-1259 GVRGDLGYDDG
+1259 GVRGDIGYDDG
-1270 TYGVYSYLSAH
+1270 TYGIYSYLAAH
-1281 GITGKNVA
+1281 SLTGKNVA

-1303 LLNSASSKLT
+1303 LLDSPGSKLT
-1313 LGMNIGLMGYEK
+1313 LGMNIGLMGYQK
-1325 NLSYYTYGQG
+1325 NLSYYTFGQG

-1353 GRADRL
+1353 GRASRFS
-1359 AWRVNASLGVQSFT
+1359 WRVNASLGVQSFT
-1373 QKTSPYFPT
+1373 QKSSPYFPT
-1382 DPTRNGDAQ
+1382 DPSRNADAQ
-1391 RAANAA
+1391 RVADGALA
-1397 QQLGVSST
+1397 LGLSSAV
-1405 IYNNMYPGSSKT
+1405 YNGMYPSSSKT
-1417 GLAYNL
+1417 GLAYNFG
-1423 AAVLEYQLAPKMFL
+1423 AVLEYQLAPKMFL

-1452 TGSVYLRYMFGGS
+1452 TGSMYLRYVFGGS
-1465 STIGAPGYG
+1465 NNLGVPSLGG
-1474 SGSGTTLNPMTS
+1474 GTSLSPMVS
-1486 PYTPLL
+1486 PYTPLR

>member
-1 MENAMP
+1 MP

-12 LKPKRPRSFSA
+12 VKPQRRSL
-23 GVSAR
+23 R
-28 AFPFPFS
+28 AFRSPLVPAR
-35 LSPQSQQWMAC
+35 LSSQTQQWMAC
-46 LGMLAALCTANPA
+46 LGMLAALCTGNPA
-59 HAQADATAAL
+59 HAQADAAAAL
-69 VEQGTY
+69 IEQGNY
-75 WQGQGRADLAEESWK
+75 WQAQGRADLAEESWK
-90 KLLSVQ
+90 KLLTVD
-96 PQSADA
+96 PRSADA
-102 MYGMAQVELSRGNA
+102 MYGMAQVELSRNNA
-116 EAARSWIGR
+116 EPARAWIAR
-125 LRTASPNDA
+125 LRTANPNDP

-148 AQSTLQR
+148 QQSALQR

-162 GRAAEAVELYRTQFD
+162 GRAAEAVELYRSQFD
-177 NRPPPEALALEYY
+177 NRPPPEAQALEFY
-190 QVLASTPQGADEGRK
+190 QVLASTPQGAEEGRK

-213 HPENAGY
+213 HPENASY
-220 KLALAQQKTYAEPTR
+220 RLALAQQKTYSEPTR
-235 RAGIRELVELSK
+235 RAGIRELVELTK

-260 QALIWLDARQPDIPL
+260 QALIWLDGRQPDVPL

-280 SNQADAA
+280 ANNPADAA
-287 VAARLETLTTA
+287 VAARLETLTAA

-304 APDVPVGEGFK
+304 SPDVPLGEGFK
-315 ALDRGDASTA
+315 ALERGDASTA

-333 RNKSDDTEALGGLGL
+333 RAKSDDSEALGGLGL

-358 AQELLERAVRGGGSK
+358 AQDYLERAVRSGGSK
-373 WNSALQSASYWVL
+373 WNSALQSATYWTL

-394 AKNDARGAQS
+394 GKNDLRGAQA

-412 DPREPVGQ
+412 DGREPVGQ

-432 FAQAEQGYK
+432 YAGAEQGYK

-453 LRGLISVYGQT
+453 LRGLISVYGQS
-464 GRPDEALALSRR
+464 GRPDEALAVARR
-476 LTPEQATQLGSLR
+476 LTPEQATQLGGLR
-489 DLQVEQARNRAR
+489 DIQVEQARNRAR
-501 QQADAGDAPG
+501 QQADAGDAAG

-560 PDALYASALLASE
+560 PDALFASALLASE

-586 IPAGSRTADMAG
+586 IPAGSRTREMSG

-625 GVLAQAESALSRDMP
+625 GVLAQAESALSADMP
-640 AELFGQLAGAYAE
+640 AELWGQLAGAYAE

-675 IGDRLLYASVLL
+675 IADRLLYASVLL
-687 KTRQD
+687 KTKQD

-699 RQLASVNLTAS
+699 RQLASVNMTAS
-710 QRNDFDNLRIAFAL
+710 QRSDFDSLRVAFAL

-784 PTDLDTLLAAAAS
+784 PTDLDTLLAAAGS
-797 ASAQREHGEAE
+797 ASAQREHSEAE

-835 GESRKAEQY
+835 GDSRKAEQY
-844 LRAAVEAERQVA
+844 LRAAVDAERQVA
-856 SGGFGPGGV
+856 SGGFAPGGA
-865 PMQQGPAANPF
+865 PMQMGGGNPF
-876 AGMTGGAPGA
+876 AGMTGGAPGAPGA
-886 AVPAGYPPAGGNSG
+886 AVPAGYPPANG

-911 SYPAAQAGGA
+911 SYPGAAVANPGYPQQGYPPAG
-921 YPVAQ
+921 YPV
-926 AAGAYPAAA
+926 A
-935 GYPAYAAAPQAY
+935 GYPAAQQQAY
-947 PAYPVAGTPNA
+947 PNYPVAGAPNA
-958 YPPGALPWNSSAP
+958 YPPGAMPWGSTAP
-971 ASNAKGRASTAKGA
+971 APAAKGRASTAKA
-985 TRTARNSPN
+985 NTRTARNN
-994 NNVPQASAYIAPSM
+994 ANGNVPQASAYVAPSM
-1008 QPMAQY
+1008 QPMQQY

-1024 VYIPQGQPQQ
+1024 VYIPQGQPQ
-1034 GAYPAPGYPGYPASA
+1034 GGGYP

-1058 AQANAPRQE
+1058 AQANAPRE
-1067 PSWNAPLRAAPAN
+1067 PSWNSPLRTAPVN
-1080 SLTSE
+1080 PLVSE
-1085 LQDLESQRAISLT
+1085 LQDLESQRAVSLT
-1098 AGTVFRSRAGEAGLS
+1098 AGTVYRNRAGEAGLS
-1113 QLSDFQ
+1113 RLSDFQ

-1142 DAGTPASNYAT
+1142 DAGTPTSDYAT
-1153 LSRFGGGPSAV
+1153 ASRFGAGPAAAINALRSGTEI
-1164 YNSLFNQTTPGQQ
+1164 NQQ

-1188 EGKNFDGGIGTTPL
+1188 EGKNLDAGIGTTPL

-1212 VTFKGSFGDSW
+1212 VTLKGSFGDSW
-1223 NYKADISRRA
+1223 NYKADFSRRA

-1239 SFAGAKDGRG
+1239 SFAGAKDERTGA
-1249 DERWGGVVAT
+1249 RWGGVVAT
-1259 GVRGDLGYDDG
+1259 GARGDLGYDDG

-1289 SNSRVETGGGAYLH
+1289 SNSRFETGGGAYLH
-1303 LLNSASSKLT
+1303 LMNSASSKLT
-1313 LGMNIGLMGYEK
+1313 LGMNIGLMGYDK
-1325 NLSYYTYGQG
+1325 NLSYYTFGQG

-1343 VSVAFPVDWT
+1343 VSVAFPLDWT

-1359 AWRVNASLGVQSFT
+1359 SWRLNASLGVQSFT
-1373 QKTSPYFPT
+1373 QKSSPYFPT
-1382 DPTRNGDAQ
+1382 DATRNGEAA
-1391 RAANAA
+1391 RAAAIA
-1397 QQLGVSST
+1397 LGLGLSSSV
-1405 IYNNMYPGSSKT
+1405 YNNTYASSSKT
-1417 GLAYNL
+1417 GLSYNL
-1423 AAVLEYQLAPKMFL
+1423 AGVVEYQLAPKMFL

-1452 TGSVYLRYMFGGS
+1452 TGSLYLRYVFGGS
-1465 STIGAPGYG
+1465 SNIGAPGYG

>member
-1 MENAMP
+1 MP

-12 LKPKRPRSFSA
+12 VKPKRPPSF
-23 GVSAR
+23 R
-28 AFPFPFS
+28 T
-35 LSPQSQQWMAC
+35 QQWLAC
-46 LGMLAALCTANPA
+46 IGMLAALGTCGQAF
-59 HAQADATAAL
+59 AQADANAAL
-69 VEQGTY
+69 IEQGNY
-75 WQGQGRADLAEESWK
+75 WQAQGRADLAEESWK
-90 KLLSVQ
+90 KLLSVN

-102 MYGMAQVELSRGNA
+102 MYGMAQVELSRNNA
-116 EAARSWIGR
+116 EQVRTWTNR
-125 LRTASPNDA
+125 LRAAHPNDP
-134 RLARL
+134 RVARL
-139 QQQSQQPAG
+139 QQQAQQPG
-148 AQSTLQR
+148 QQGGTLQR

-162 GRAAEAVELYRTQFD
+162 GRSAEAVELYRSLFD
-177 NRPPPEALALEYY
+177 NRPPPEAVALEYY
-190 QVLASTPQGADEGRK
+190 QALASTPQGVDEGRK

-213 HPENAGY
+213 HPENANY
-220 KLALAQQKTYAEPTR
+220 RLALAQQKTYSEPTR
-235 RAGIRELVELSK
+235 RAGIRELVELTK
-247 QPAVAGAARAAWR
+247 QPAVATAARAAWR
-260 QALIWLDARQPDIPL
+260 QALIWLDARAPDIPL

-280 SNQADAA
+280 SNNPADAA
-287 VAARLETLTTA
+287 VSARLETLTTA

-315 ALDRGDASTA
+315 ALERGDPATA

-333 RNKSDDTEALGGLGL
+333 RTKADDTEALGGLGL
-348 VRLRQERFAE
+348 VRMRQERFAE
-358 AQELLERAVRGGGSK
+358 AQELLERAVRGGATK
-373 WNSALQSASYWVL
+373 WNSALQSANYWVL

-394 AKNDARGAQS
+394 GKNDLRGAQS

-441 RVLESKPQNTQA
+441 RVLESRPQNTQA

-476 LTPEQATQLGSLR
+476 LTPEQATQMGSLR
-489 DLQVEQARNRAR
+489 DIQVEQARNRAR
-501 QQADAGDAPG
+501 QQADAGDAAG

-573 TGDAAAGIQYLER
+573 TGDSAAGIQYLER
-586 IPAGSRTADMAG
+586 IPAGSRTRDMAT

-608 AARALA
+608 AARAQA

-625 GVLAQAESALSRDMP
+625 GVLAQAESALSADMP
-640 AELFGQLAGAYAE
+640 AELWGQLAGAYAE

-687 KTRQD
+687 KTKQD

-699 RQLASVNLTAS
+699 RQLAGVNMTAS
-710 QRNDFDNLRIAFAL
+710 QRNDFDSLRIAFAL
-724 RQADALREAGNLEAA
+724 RQTDALREAGNLEAA

-754 QAMGALARMYSAAR
+754 QAMAALARLYSAAR
-768 DETQALAL
+768 DEGQALAL

-856 SGGFGPGGV
+856 STGFAGPGGA
-865 PMQQGPAANPF
+865 PSQMPPANPF
-876 AGMTGGAPGA
+876 AGMTGGGPGA
-886 AVPAGYPPAGGNSG
+886 AVPAAYPAAGG
-900 NPFAQARMQPV
+900 NPFAQARSQPV
-911 SYPAAQAGGA
+911 SYPVAANAA
-921 YPVAQ
+921 YPAYP
-926 AAGAYPAAA
+926 AASYPAGAYPAA
-935 GYPAYAAAPQAY
+935 YPAAPMAAA
-947 PAYPVAGTPNA
+947 
-958 YPPGALPWNSSAP
+958 PGALPWGAAP
-971 ASNAKGRASTAKGA
+971 AATSNTKGRAAT
-985 TRTARNSPN
+985 TRTARNSKAAN
-994 NNVPQASAYIAPSM
+994 NTPQASAY
-1008 QPMAQY
+1008 MAQ
-1014 PVPGTQQVAP
+1014 PGGQQ
-1024 VYIPQGQPQQ
+1024 VYIPQAQPAGYPQQ
-1034 GAYPAPGYPGYPASA
+1034 QAGYPAPGYPPA
-1049 AYPQANAAY
+1049 AYPSANAAY
-1058 AQANAPRQE
+1058 AQANTPQPRSE
-1067 PSWNAPLRAAPAN
+1067 PSWNAPLRAAPAPAN
-1080 SLTSE
+1080 SLQSE
-1085 LQDLESQRAISLT
+1085 LQDLEAQRAVTIT
-1098 AGTVFRSRAGEAGLS
+1098 AGTVYRSRAGEAGLS
-1113 QLSDFQ
+1113 RLSDFQ
-1119 LPVQARFPV
+1119 LPIQARFPV

-1137 TPTVL
+1137 TPTVV
-1142 DAGTPASNYAT
+1142 DAGSPALTYSAQ
-1153 LSRFGGGPSAV
+1153 SRFGGGPTAV
-1164 YNSLFNQTTPGQQ
+1164 ARSLVNLNEPGQQ

-1188 EGKNFDGGIGTTPL
+1188 EGKNFEAGIGTTPL

-1233 VTDSVL
+1233 MTDSVL
-1239 SFAGAKDGRG
+1239 SFAGAKDNRN
-1249 DERWGGVVAT
+1249 DDRWGGVVAT
-1259 GVRGDLGYDDG
+1259 GVRGDIGYDDG
-1270 TYGVYSYLSAH
+1270 TYGIYSYLSAH
-1281 GITGKNVA
+1281 GLTGKNVA
-1289 SNSRVETGGGAYLH
+1289 SNSRFETGGGAYLH
-1303 LLNSASSKLT
+1303 LLDSASSKLT
-1313 LGMNIGLMGYEK
+1313 LGMNLGLMSYEK
-1325 NLSYYTYGQG
+1325 NLSYYTFGQG

-1343 VSVAFPVDWT
+1343 VSIAFPVDWT
-1353 GRADRL
+1353 GRANRL

-1373 QKTSPYFPT
+1373 QKSSPYFPT
-1382 DPTRNGDAQ
+1382 DPARNADA
-1391 RAANAA
+1391 AYVANLAT
-1397 QQLGVSST
+1397 QLGFNST
-1405 IYNNMYPGSSKT
+1405 VYNNMYPKSSKT
-1417 GLAYNL
+1417 GLAYNFG
-1423 AAVLEYQLAPKMFL
+1423 AVLEYQLAPKMFL

-1452 TGSVYLRYMFGGS
+1452 TGSMYLRYVFGGS
-1465 STIGAPGYG
+1465 SNMGVPSLGG
-1474 SGSGTTLNPMTS
+1474 GTSLSPMVS

>member
-1 MENAMP
+1 MP
-7 SQSTG
+7 FQSTG
-12 LKPKRPRSFSA
+12 LKPKRLAP
-23 GVSAR
+23 
-28 AFPFPFS
+28 
-35 LSPQSQQWMAC
+35 MAC
-46 LGMLAALCTANPA
+46 LGMLAVLCTANPA
-59 HAQADATAAL
+59 HAQADASAAL
-69 VEQGTY
+69 TEQGNY
-75 WQGQGRADLAEESWK
+75 WQAQGRADLAEESWK

-96 PQSADA
+96 PQSTDA
-102 MYGMAQVELSRGNA
+102 MYGMAQVELSRGNS
-116 EAARSWIGR
+116 EAARSWIAR
-125 LRTASPNDA
+125 LRTANPNDA
-134 RLARL
+134 RIARL

-148 AQSTLQR
+148 QQSTLQR

-162 GRAAEAVELYRTQFD
+162 GRSAEAVELYRSQFD

-220 KLALAQQKTYAEPTR
+220 RLALAQQKTYSEATR
-235 RAGIRELVELSK
+235 RAGIRELAELTK

-260 QALIWLDARQPDIPL
+260 QALIWLDARQPDVPL

-280 SNQADAA
+280 GNNQTDAA

-304 APDVPVGEGFK
+304 SPDVPVGEGFK
-315 ALDRGDASTA
+315 ALDRGDANTA

-333 RNKSDDTEALGGLGL
+333 RAKADDTEALGGLGL

-358 AQELLERAVRGGGSK
+358 AQELLERAARGGGGK
-373 WNSALQSASYWVL
+373 WSSALQSATYWAL

-394 AKNDARGAQS
+394 ARNDTRGAQA

-432 FAQAEQGYK
+432 YAQAEQGYK
-441 RVLESKPQNTQA
+441 RVLESRPQNTQA
-453 LRGLISVYGQT
+453 LRGLISLYGQT

-476 LTPEQATQLGSLR
+476 LTPEQATQLGGLR
-489 DLQVEQARNRAR
+489 DIQVEQARNRAR
-501 QQADAGDAPG
+501 QQAEAGDATG

-535 IYRKQGMV
+535 IYRRQGLV

-586 IPAGSRTADMAG
+586 IPAGSRTRDMAA

-625 GVLAQAESALSRDMP
+625 GVLAQTEAALSADMP
-640 AELFGQLAGAYAE
+640 AELWGQLAGAYAE

-659 ALAMSRQL
+659 ALSMSRQL
-667 LARSPTPS
+667 LARTPSPS

-692 IELSAVL
+692 IELSATL
-699 RQLASVNLTAS
+699 RQLASANMTAA
-710 QRNDFDNLRIAFAL
+710 QRNDFDNLRVAFAL
-724 RQADALREAGNLEAA
+724 RQTDALREAGNLEAA

-754 QAMGALARMYSAAR
+754 QAMAALARLYSAAR
-768 DETQALAL
+768 DEGQALAL

-797 ASAQREHGEAE
+797 ASARREHSEAE

-835 GESRKAEQY
+835 GDSRKAEQY
-844 LRAAVEAERQVA
+844 LRAAVDAERQVA
-856 SGGFGPGGV
+856 SGGFAPGGV
-865 PMQQGPAANPF
+865 PVQQMPAANPF

-886 AVPAGYPPAGGNSG
+886 AVPAGYPPANG

-911 SYPAAQAGGA
+911 GYPAA
-921 YPVAQ
+921 PV
-926 AAGAYPAAA
+926 AGAYPAA
-935 GYPAYAAAPQAY
+935 GYPAYPAAGAQ
-947 PAYPVAGTPNA
+947 A
-958 YPPGALPWNSSAP
+958 YPPGALPWNSTAP
-971 ASNAKGRASTAKGA
+971 AASDAKGRQSTAKA
-985 TRTARNSPN
+985 STRNARNNPN
-994 NNVPQASAYIAPSM
+994 NNVPQASAYAAPSM
-1008 QPMAQY
+1008 QPLPQY
-1014 PVPGTQQVAP
+1014 PVPGMQQVAP
-1024 VYIPQGQPQQ
+1024 VYIPQAQPQPGQP
-1034 GAYPAPGYPGYPASA
+1034 GGYPV
-1049 AYPQANAAY
+1049 YPQANAAY
-1058 AQANAPRQE
+1058 AQANTPRTE
-1067 PSWNAPLRAAPAN
+1067 PSWNAPLRTAPAN
-1080 SLTSE
+1080 TLTSE
-1085 LQDLESQRAISLT
+1085 LQELEAQRAVSLT
-1098 AGTVFRSRAGEAGLS
+1098 AGTVYRNRAGEAGLS
-1113 QLSDFQ
+1113 RLSDFQ

-1142 DAGTPASNYAT
+1142 DAGTPASDYAT
-1153 LSRFGGGPSAV
+1153 GSRFGGGPAAA
-1164 YNSLFNQTTPGQQ
+1164 LKALTTGASPGQQ

-1188 EGKNFDGGIGTTPL
+1188 EGKNLDAGIGTTPL
-1202 GFPTTNVVGN
+1202 GFPTTNLVGN

-1239 SFAGAKDGRG
+1239 SFAGAKDERTN
-1249 DERWGGVVAT
+1249 ERWGGVVAT
-1259 GVRGDLGYDDG
+1259 GVRGDIGYDDG
-1270 TYGVYSYLSAH
+1270 TYGVYSYLAAH

-1303 LLNSASSKLT
+1303 LINSPGSKLT

-1325 NLSYYTYGQG
+1325 NLSYYTFGQG

-1353 GRADRL
+1353 GRSDRL
-1359 AWRVNASLGVQSFT
+1359 SWRVNASLGVQSFT

-1382 DPTRNGDAQ
+1382 DPSRNS
-1391 RAANAA
+1391 AASSAAA
-1397 QQLGVSST
+1397 QALALGLSSAA
-1405 IYNNMYPGSSKT
+1405 YNNMYASSSKT

-1452 TGSVYLRYMFGGS
+1452 TSSIYLRYVFGGS
-1465 STIGAPGYG
+1465 SSIGAPGYDG
-1474 SGSGTTLNPMTS
+1474 GSGTTLKPMTS

>member
-1 MENAMP
+1 MP

-12 LKPKRPRSFSA
+12 LKPQRPSSSA
-23 GVSAR
+23 GPASRGSRVSRVSR
-28 AFPFPFS
+28 AFS

-59 HAQADATAAL
+59 HAQADASAAL
-69 VEQGTY
+69 IEQGNY
-75 WQGQGRADLAEESWK
+75 WQAQGRADLAEESWK

-102 MYGMAQVELSRGNA
+102 MYGMAQVELSRSNA
-116 EAARSWIGR
+116 EAARSWIAR
-125 LRTASPNDA
+125 LRTASPNDP

-148 AQSTLQR
+148 QQSTLQR

-162 GRAAEAVELYRTQFD
+162 GRAAEAVELYRSQFD

-213 HPENAGY
+213 NPQNANY
-220 KLALAQQKTYAEPTR
+220 RLALAQQKTYSEPTR
-235 RAGIRELVELSK
+235 RAGIRELVELTK

-260 QALIWLDARQPDIPL
+260 QALIWLDARQPDVPL

-280 SNQADAA
+280 STNQNDAA
-287 VAARLETLTTA
+287 VAARLESLTTA
-298 KTAAAN
+298 KAAA
-304 APDVPVGEGFK
+304 AKTPDVPVGEGFK
-315 ALDRGDASTA
+315 ALDRGDAGTA

-333 RNKSDDTEALGGLGL
+333 RAKSDDTEALGGLGL
-348 VRLRQERFAE
+348 VRMRQERFAE

-373 WNSALQSASYWVL
+373 WNSALQSANYWVL

-394 AKNDARGAQS
+394 AKNDTRGAQS

-412 DPREPVGQ
+412 DPREAVGQ

-476 LTPEQATQLGSLR
+476 LTPEQATQLGGLR
-489 DLQVEQARNRAR
+489 DIQVEQARNRAR

-543 SEARGVM
+543 AEARGVM

-586 IPAGSRTADMAG
+586 IPAGSRTRDMAA

-625 GVLAQAESALSRDMP
+625 GVLAQAESALSADMP
-640 AELFGQLAGAYAE
+640 AELWGQLAGAYAE

-667 LARSPTPS
+667 LARTPTPT
-675 IGDRLLYASVLL
+675 IGSRLLYASVLL
-687 KTRQD
+687 KTKQD

-699 RQLASVNLTAS
+699 RQLATVNLTAS
-710 QRNDFDNLRIAFAL
+710 QRNDFDNLRVAFAL
-724 RQADALREAGNLEAA
+724 RQTDALREAGNLEAA

-754 QAMGALARMYSAAR
+754 QTMAALARLYSAAR
-768 DETQALAL
+768 DEGQALAL

-797 ASAQREHGEAE
+797 ASAQREHSEAE

-844 LRAAVEAERQVA
+844 LRAAVEADRQVA
-856 SGGFGPGGV
+856 SGGGFAPGGM
-865 PMQQGPAANPF
+865 PSQMPAANPF
-876 AGMTGGAPGA
+876 AGMTGGASGA
-886 AVPAGYPPAGGNSG
+886 AVPAGYPAANG

-911 SYPAAQAGGA
+911 SYPAPAGAANPVYAQQA
-921 YPVAQ
+921 YP
-926 AAGAYPAAA
+926 GA
-935 GYPAYAAAPQAY
+935 GYPNQAQGY
-947 PAYPVAGTPNA
+947 PANQAYPVAGAPTA
-958 YPPGALPWNSSAP
+958 YPPGAMPWGASAP
-971 ASNAKGRASTAKGA
+971 ASTAKGRAA
-985 TRTARNSPN
+985 TAKSSSRTARNNANS
-994 NNVPQASAYIAPSM
+994 NNVPQASAYVAPSM
-1008 QPMAQY
+1008 QGMPQY
-1014 PVPGTQQVAP
+1014 PVPGSQQVAP
-1024 VYIPQGQPQQ
+1024 VYIPQAQAG
-1034 GAYPAPGYPGYPASA
+1034 GYPPA

-1058 AQANAPRQE
+1058 AQANTPRQE

-1080 SLTSE
+1080 SVLSE

-1098 AGTVFRSRAGEAGLS
+1098 AGTVYRNRAGEAGLS
-1113 QLSDFQ
+1113 RLSDFQ

-1142 DAGTPASNYAT
+1142 DAGTPASDYPT
-1153 LSRFGGGPSAV
+1153 GSRFGGGPAAAM
-1164 YNSLFNQTTPGQQ
+1164 NALRNGTETNQQ

-1188 EGKNFDGGIGTTPL
+1188 EGKNFDAGIGTTPL

-1223 NYKADISRRA
+1223 SYKADLSRRA

-1239 SFAGAKDGRG
+1239 SFAGAKDERTN
-1249 DERWGGVVAT
+1249 ERWGGVVAT

-1270 TYGVYSYLSAH
+1270 TYGVYGYLAAH
-1281 GITGKNVA
+1281 GITGRNVA

-1303 LLNSASSKLT
+1303 LLNSANSKLT

-1359 AWRVNASLGVQSFT
+1359 SWRVNASLGVQSFT
-1373 QKTSPYFPT
+1373 QKSSPYFPT
-1382 DPTRNGDAQ
+1382 DPTRNG
-1391 RAANAA
+1391 AASSAA
-1397 QQLGVSST
+1397 AEALALGLSSAV
-1405 IYNNMYPGSSKT
+1405 YNNMYASNSKT

-1423 AAVLEYQLAPKMFL
+1423 AGVLEYQLAPKMFL

-1452 TGSVYLRYMFGGS
+1452 TGSVYLRYVFGGS
-1465 STIGAPGYG
+1465 STIGAPGFG

>member
-1 MENAMP
+1 
-7 SQSTG
+7 
-12 LKPKRPRSFSA
+12 
-23 GVSAR
+23 
-28 AFPFPFS
+28 
-35 LSPQSQQWMAC
+35 
-46 LGMLAALCTANPA
+46 MLAALCTANPA

-69 VEQGTY
+69 VEQGNY
-75 WQGQGRADLAEESWK
+75 WQTQGRADLAEESWK
-90 KLLSVQ
+90 KLLTVDPRST
-96 PQSADA
+96 DA
-102 MYGMAQVELSRGNA
+102 MYGMAQVELSRSNA
-116 EAARSWIGR
+116 DAARSWIAR
-125 LRTASPNDA
+125 LRTANPNDP

-148 AQSTLQR
+148 QQSTLQR

-162 GRAAEAVELYRTQFD
+162 GRSAEAVELYRSQFD
-177 NRPPPEALALEYY
+177 NRPPPDALALEYY

-213 HPENAGY
+213 HPENANY
-220 KLALAQQKTYAEPTR
+220 RLALAQQKTYSEPTR
-235 RAGIRELVELSK
+235 RAGIRELVELTK

-260 QALIWLDARQPDIPL
+260 QALIWLDARQPDVPL

-280 SNQADAA
+280 ANNQADAA
-287 VAARLETLTTA
+287 VSARLETLTAA

-304 APDVPVGEGFK
+304 SPDAPLGEGFK
-315 ALDRGDASTA
+315 ALERGDASTA
-325 EQRFQQAL
+325 EQRFQAAL
-333 RNKSDDTEALGGLGL
+333 RAKADDSEALGGLGL
-348 VRLRQERFAE
+348 VRLRQERFSE
-358 AQELLERAVRGGGSK
+358 AQDFLERAVRAGGSK
-373 WNSALQSASYWVL
+373 WNSALQSATYWTL
-386 VGQARAAQ
+386 IGQARAAQ
-394 AKNDARGAQS
+394 GKNDLRGAQA

-412 DPREPVGQ
+412 DGREPVGQ

-464 GRPDEALALSRR
+464 GRPDQALALARQ
-476 LTPEQATQLGSLR
+476 LTPEQATQLGGLR
-489 DLQVEQARNRAR
+489 DIQVEQARNRAR

-586 IPAGSRTADMAG
+586 IPAASRTRDMAG

-625 GVLAQAESALSRDMP
+625 GVLAQAESALSTDMP
-640 AELFGQLAGAYAE
+640 AELWGQLAGAYAE

-675 IGDRLLYASVLL
+675 ISDRLLYASVLL
-687 KTRQD
+687 KTKQD

-699 RQLASVNLTAS
+699 RQLASVNMTAS
-710 QRNDFDNLRIAFAL
+710 QRNDFDSLRVAFAL

-797 ASAQREHGEAE
+797 ASAQREHSEAE

-835 GESRKAEQY
+835 GDSRKAEQY
-844 LRAAVEAERQVA
+844 LRAAVDAERQVA
-856 SGGFGPGGV
+856 SGGFAPGGAPV
-865 PMQQGPAANPF
+865 QMGGGNPF
-876 AGMTGGAPGA
+876 AGMTGSGAPGA
-886 AVPAGYPPAGGNSG
+886 AVPTGYPPANG
-900 NPFAQARMQPV
+900 NPFAQQARMQPV
-911 SYPAAQAGGA
+911 SYPG
-921 YPVAQ
+921 
-926 AAGAYPAAA
+926 AAGAAPVYAQAQAYPAA
-935 GYPAYAAAPQAY
+935 GYPAAGYPAAAQGY
-947 PAYPVAGTPNA
+947 PAYPVAGAPNA
-958 YPPGALPWNSSAP
+958 YPPGALPWGSTGTA
-971 ASNAKGRASTAKGA
+971 ANAKGRAATAKGA
-985 TRTARNSPN
+985 TRTARNN
-994 NNVPQASAYIAPSM
+994 ANGNVPQTAAYMAPSM
-1008 QPMAQY
+1008 QPMQTMQQY

-1024 VYIPQGQPQQ
+1024 VYIPQAQPQG
-1034 GAYPAPGYPGYPASA
+1034 GAYPSYPAYP

-1058 AQANAPRQE
+1058 AQANTPRQE
-1067 PSWNAPLRAAPAN
+1067 PSWNSPLRAAPAN
-1080 SLTSE
+1080 PLLSE

-1098 AGTVFRSRAGEAGLS
+1098 AGTVFRNRAGEAGLS
-1113 QLSDFQ
+1113 RLTDFQ

-1142 DAGTPASNYAT
+1142 DAGTPATTYST
-1153 LSRFGGGPSAV
+1153 LSRFGGGPTAV
-1164 YNSLFNQTTPGQQ
+1164 AQSLRDLSEPGQQ

-1188 EGKNFDGGIGTTPL
+1188 EGKNFDAGIGTTPL

-1239 SFAGAKDGRG
+1239 SFAGAKDERNG
-1249 DERWGGVVAT
+1249 DRWGGVVAT

-1289 SNSRVETGGGAYLH
+1289 SNSRIETGGGAYLH

-1325 NLSYYTYGQG
+1325 NLSYYTFGQG

-1359 AWRVNASLGVQSFT
+1359 SWRVNASLGVQSFN
-1373 QKTSPYFPT
+1373 QKSTAYFPT
-1382 DPTRNGDAQ
+1382 DSSRNAQ
-1391 RAANAA
+1391 AQAVANLATA
-1397 QQLGVSST
+1397 LGFSSSV
-1405 IYNNMYPGSSKT
+1405 YNNVYAGSSKT

-1423 AAVLEYQLAPKMFL
+1423 AAVLEYQVAPKMFL

-1452 TGSVYLRYMFGGS
+1452 TGSLYLRYVFGGS

-1474 SGSGTTLNPMTS
+1474 GSGTTLSPMTS

>member
-1 MENAMP
+1 MP

-12 LKPKRPRSFSA
+12 LKPQRPSRVAPLASPRTP
-23 GVSAR
+23 GR
-28 AFPFPFS
+28 
-35 LSPQSQQWMAC
+35 LSSQSQQWMAC

-59 HAQADATAAL
+59 HAQADAAAAL

-75 WQGQGRADLAEESWK
+75 WQAQGRADLAEESWK
-90 KLLSVQ
+90 KLLTVN
-96 PQSADA
+96 PRSADA
-102 MYGMAQVELSRGNA
+102 MYGMAQVELSRNNA
-116 EAARSWIGR
+116 EPARSWIAR
-125 LRTASPNDA
+125 LRAAAPNDP

-139 QQQSQQPAG
+139 QQQAQQPGQAG
-148 AQSTLQR
+148 STLQR
-155 ARAAARA
+155 ARAAARS
-162 GRAAEAVELYRTQFD
+162 GRAAEAVELYRSQFD
-177 NRPPPEALALEYY
+177 NKAPPEALALEYY

-213 HPENAGY
+213 HPDNANY
-220 KLALAQQKTYAEPTR
+220 RLALAQQKTYSEPTR

-260 QALIWLDARQPDIPL
+260 QALIWLDARQPDVPL

-280 SNQADAA
+280 SSNQTDAA

-304 APDVPVGEGFK
+304 TPDVPVGEGFK
-315 ALDRGDASTA
+315 ALDRGDAATA
-325 EQRFQQAL
+325 EQRFQLAL
-333 RNKSDDTEALGGLGL
+333 RAKADDTEALGGLGL
-348 VRLRQERFAE
+348 VRLRQERFSE

-373 WNSALQSASYWVL
+373 WNSALQSATYWTL

-394 AKNDARGAQS
+394 GKNDLRGAQS

-412 DPREPVGQ
+412 DAREPVGQ

-432 FAQAEQGYK
+432 YAQAEQGYK

-453 LRGLISVYGQT
+453 LRGLISLYGQT
-464 GRPDEALALSRR
+464 GRPDEALALARR
-476 LTPEQATQLGSLR
+476 LTPEQATQLGGLR
-489 DLQVEQARNRAR
+489 DIQVEQARTRAR
-501 QQADAGDAPG
+501 QQADAGDAAG

-573 TGDAAAGIQYLER
+573 TGDSAAGIQYLER
-586 IPAGSRTADMAG
+586 IPAASRTRDMAG

-625 GVLAQAESALSRDMP
+625 GVLAQAESALSTDMP
-640 AELFGQLAGAYAE
+640 AELWGQLAGAYAE

-687 KTRQD
+687 KTKQD

-699 RQLASVNLTAS
+699 RQLAGVNMTAS
-710 QRNDFDNLRIAFAL
+710 QRNDFDSLRVAFAL

-768 DETQALAL
+768 DESQALAL

-844 LRAAVEAERQVA
+844 LRAAVDAERQVA
-856 SGGFGPGGV
+856 SGGAPGGV
-865 PMQQGPAANPF
+865 LPSQMGGGNPF
-876 AGMTGGAPGA
+876 AGMTGSGAPGA
-886 AVPAGYPPAGGNSG
+886 AVPTGYPPANG
-900 NPFAQARMQPV
+900 NPFAQQARMQPA
-911 SYPAAQAGGA
+911 SYPGAAAA
-921 YPVAQ
+921 APVYAQ
-926 AAGAYPAAA
+926 AYPAA
-935 GYPAYAAAPQAY
+935 GYPVNPQQQAY
-947 PAYPVAGTPNA
+947 PAYPGGATPNA
-958 YPPGALPWNSSAP
+958 YPPGALPWGTTAP
-971 ASNAKGRASTAKGA
+971 ASTAKGRAAKGA
-985 TRTARNSPN
+985 TRTARNNAN
-994 NNVPQASAYIAPSM
+994 NGNVPQASAYVAPSM
-1008 QPMAQY
+1008 QPMQQY

-1024 VYIPQGQPQQ
+1024 VYIPQAQP
-1034 GAYPAPGYPGYPASA
+1034 GGYP

-1058 AQANAPRQE
+1058 AQANAPRSE
-1067 PSWNAPLRAAPAN
+1067 PSWNAPLRTAPAN
-1080 SLTSE
+1080 TLTSE
-1085 LQDLESQRAISLT
+1085 LQDLEAQRAISLT
-1098 AGTVFRSRAGEAGLS
+1098 AGTVFRNRAGEAGLS
-1113 QLSDFQ
+1113 RLSDFQ

-1142 DAGTPASNYAT
+1142 DAGTPASDYPT
-1153 LSRFGGGPSAV
+1153 GSRFGGGPAAAL
-1164 YNSLFNQTTPGQQ
+1164 NALRNGTTTNQQ

-1188 EGKNFDGGIGTTPL
+1188 EGKNLEAGIGTTPL

-1212 VTFKGSFGDSW
+1212 VTFKGGFGDSW
-1223 NYKADISRRA
+1223 TYKADLSRRA

-1239 SFAGAKDGRG
+1239 SFAGAKDERTN
-1249 DERWGGVVAT
+1249 ERWGGVVAT
-1259 GVRGDLGYDDG
+1259 GARGDIGYDDG
-1270 TYGVYSYLSAH
+1270 TYGVYGYLAAH

-1289 SNSRVETGGGAYLH
+1289 SNSRFETGGGAYLH

-1313 LGMNIGLMGYEK
+1313 LGMNIGLMGYDK
-1325 NLSYYTYGQG
+1325 NLSYYTFGQG

-1373 QKTSPYFPT
+1373 QKSSPYFPT
-1382 DPTRNGDAQ
+1382 DPTRNAGASS
-1391 RAANAA
+1391 AASEALA
-1397 QQLGVSST
+1397 LGLSSAV
-1405 IYNNMYPGSSKT
+1405 YNNMYASTSKT

-1465 STIGAPGYG
+1465 STLGAPGYG

>member
-12 LKPKRPRSFSA
+12 LKPKRPPSF
-23 GVSAR
+23 R
-28 AFPFPFS
+28 T
-35 LSPQSQQWMAC
+35 QQWLAC
-46 LGMLAALCTANPA
+46 IGMVTALGTGGQAF
-59 HAQADATAAL
+59 AQADAAAAL
-69 VEQGTY
+69 IEQGNY
-75 WQGQGRADLAEESWK
+75 WQAQGRADLAEESWK
-90 KLLSVQ
+90 KLLSVN

-102 MYGMAQVELSRGNA
+102 MYGMAQVELTRNNA
-116 EAARSWIGR
+116 EQARSWIAR
-125 LRTASPNDA
+125 LRTAHPNDA

-139 QQQSQQPAG
+139 QQQAQQPG
-148 AQSTLQR
+148 QQGGTLQR

-162 GRAAEAVELYRTQFD
+162 GRSAEAVELYRSLFD
-177 NRPPPEALALEYY
+177 NRPPPESVALEFY
-190 QVLASTPQGADEGRK
+190 QALASTPQGADEGRK

-213 HPENAGY
+213 HPENANY
-220 KLALAQQKTYAEPTR
+220 RLALAQQKTYSEPTR
-235 RAGIRELVELSK
+235 RAGIRELVELTK
-247 QPAVAGAARAAWR
+247 QPTVATAARAAWR
-260 QALIWLDARQPDIPL
+260 QALIWLDARAPDIPL

-280 SNQADAA
+280 ANNQADAA

-298 KTAAAN
+298 KTTAAN

-315 ALDRGDASTA
+315 ALERGDPATA

-333 RNKSDDTEALGGLGL
+333 RTKADDTEALGGLGL
-348 VRLRQERFAE
+348 VRMRQERFGE
-358 AQELLERAVRGGGSK
+358 AQELLERAVRGGATK
-373 WNSALQSASYWVL
+373 WNSALQSANYWVL

-394 AKNDARGAQS
+394 GKNDLRGAQS

-476 LTPEQATQLGSLR
+476 LTPEQATQLGGLR
-489 DLQVEQARNRAR
+489 DIQVEQARNRAR
-501 QQADAGDAPG
+501 QQAAAGDAAG

-573 TGDAAAGIQYLER
+573 TGDSAAGIQYLER
-586 IPAGSRTADMAG
+586 IPAGSRTRDMAA

-608 AARALA
+608 AARAQA

-625 GVLAQAESALSRDMP
+625 GVLAQAESALSADMP
-640 AELFGQLAGAYAE
+640 AELWGQLAGAYAE

-675 IGDRLLYASVLL
+675 ISDRLLYASVLL
-687 KTRQD
+687 KTKQD
-692 IELSAVL
+692 VELSAVL
-699 RQLASVNLTAS
+699 RQLASVNMTAS
-710 QRNDFDNLRIAFAL
+710 QRSDFDSLRIAFAL
-724 RQADALREAGNLEAA
+724 RQTDALREAGNLEAA

-754 QAMGALARMYSAAR
+754 QAMAALARLYSAAR
-768 DETQALAL
+768 DEGQALAL

-784 PTDLDTLLAAAAS
+784 PTDLDTLVAAAAS

-856 SGGFGPGGV
+856 SSGFAAPGGV
-865 PMQQGPAANPF
+865 PSQMPAANPF
-876 AGMTGGAPGA
+876 AGMTGGAPSA
-886 AVPAGYPPAGGNSG
+886 AVPAGYPPAAG

-911 SYPAAQAGGA
+911 SYPVAANTAYPPAYPASA
-921 YPVAQ
+921 YPVN
-926 AAGAYPAAA
+926 
-935 GYPAYAAAPQAY
+935 PQQ
-947 PAYPVAGTPNA
+947 AYPVAGAPAA
-958 YPPGALPWNSSAP
+958 YPPGALPWGAAPAP
-971 ASNAKGRASTAKGA
+971 ASNAKGRTAA
-985 TRTARNSPN
+985 TRTARNSKAAN
-994 NNVPQASAYIAPSM
+994 NTPQASAYMAPSM
-1008 QPMAQY
+1008 QGAP
-1014 PVPGTQQVAP
+1014 QQP
-1024 VYIPQGQPQQ
+1024 YIPQAQAG
-1034 GAYPAPGYPGYPASA
+1034 GYPPPGYPVAAPAGYPPPGYPA
-1049 AYPQANAAY
+1049 ANAAY
-1058 AQANAPRQE
+1058 AQANTPLPRPGAE
-1067 PSWNAPLRAAPAN
+1067 PSWNAPLRTAPVN
-1080 SLTSE
+1080 PLVSE
-1085 LQDLESQRAISLT
+1085 LQELESQRAVTLT

-1142 DAGTPASNYAT
+1142 DAGTPSSNYAT
-1153 LSRFGGGPSAV
+1153 ASRFGGGPTAV
-1164 YNSLFNQTTPGQQ
+1164 YNSLFNQTQPGQQ

-1212 VTFKGSFGDSW
+1212 ATFKGSFGDSW

-1239 SFAGAKDGRG
+1239 SFAGAKDGRSG
-1249 DERWGGVVAT
+1249 ERWGGVVAT
-1259 GVRGDLGYDDG
+1259 GVRGDIGYDDG
-1270 TYGVYSYLSAH
+1270 TYGIYSYLSAH

-1303 LLNSASSKLT
+1303 LLDSPRSKLT

-1325 NLSYYTYGQG
+1325 NLSYYTFGQG

-1353 GRADRL
+1353 GRSDRL

-1373 QKTSPYFPT
+1373 QKSSPYFPT
-1382 DPTRNGDAQ
+1382 DPSRNADAQ
-1391 RAANAA
+1391 RVADWALQAG
-1397 QQLGVSST
+1397 LSSSL
-1405 IYNNMYPGSSKT
+1405 YNNMYPKSSKT
-1417 GLAYNL
+1417 GLSYNL
-1423 AAVLEYQLAPKMFL
+1423 GAVIEYQLAPKMFL
-1437 GGALGFNN
+1437 GGALALNN

-1452 TGSVYLRYMFGGS
+1452 TGSLYLRYVFGGS
-1465 STIGAPGYG
+1465 SSLGVPSFNGG
-1474 SGSGTTLNPMTS
+1474 GTSLNPMVS

>member
-1 MENAMP
+1 MP

-12 LKPKRPRSFSA
+12 LKPGRHLSL
-23 GVSAR
+23 AR
-28 AFPFPFS
+28 ASVAARPFA
-35 LSPQSQQWMAC
+35 LSPQSRQWMAC
-46 LGMLAALCTANPA
+46 FGMLAALCAGNPA
-59 HAQADATAAL
+59 QAQVDAGAAL
-69 VEQGTY
+69 TEQGNY
-75 WQGQGRADLAEESWK
+75 WQAQGRAELAEESWK
-90 KLLSVQ
+90 KLLSIQ
-96 PQSADA
+96 PQSTDA
-102 MYGMAQVELSRGNA
+102 MYGMAQVELSRGNT
-116 EAARSWIGR
+116 EAARGWIAR
-125 LRTASPNDA
+125 LRSASPNDA

-139 QQQSQQPAG
+139 QQQAQQPG
-148 AQSTLQR
+148 GGQSTLQR

-162 GRAAEAVELYRTQFD
+162 GRAAEAVELYRSQFD
-177 NRPPPEALALEYY
+177 NRPPPEALALEFY
-190 QVLASTPQGADEGRK
+190 QVLASTPQGADEGRR

-213 HPENAGY
+213 HPDNANY
-220 KLALAQQKTYAEPTR
+220 RLALAQQKTYSESTR
-235 RAGIRELVELSK
+235 RAGIRELVELTK
-247 QPAVAGAARAAWR
+247 QPAVATAARAAWR
-260 QALIWLDARQPDIPL
+260 QALIWLDARQPDVAL
-275 YQDYL
+275 YQEYL
-280 SNQADAA
+280 GSNQNDAA
-287 VAARLETLTTA
+287 VAARLDTLTKA

-304 APDVPVGEGFK
+304 TPGVPVGEGFQ
-315 ALDRGDASTA
+315 ALDRGDPATA

-333 RNKSDDTEALGGLGL
+333 RTKPDDSEALGGLGL

-358 AQELLERAVRGGGSK
+358 AQELLERAARGGGSK
-373 WNSALQSASYWVL
+373 WNSALQSATYWTL

-394 AKNDARGAQS
+394 SKNDARGAQS

-432 FAQAEQGYK
+432 YAQAEQGYK

-453 LRGLISVYGQT
+453 LNGLISLYGAT

-476 LTPEQATQLGSLR
+476 LTPEQATQLGGLR
-489 DLQVEQARNRAR
+489 NLQVDQARNRAR
-501 QQADAGDAPG
+501 QQADAGDAAG

-535 IYRKQGMV
+535 IYRKQGLV

-586 IPAGSRTADMAG
+586 IPAGSRTRDMAA

-620 VDAAR
+620 ADAAR
-625 GVLAQAESALSRDMP
+625 GVLAQAEATLGADMP
-640 AELFGQLAGAYAE
+640 AELWGQLAGAYAE

-667 LARSPTPS
+667 LARTPVPS
-675 IGDRLLYASVLL
+675 TGDRLLYASVLL
-687 KTRQD
+687 KTKQD

-699 RQLASVNLTAS
+699 RQLAGTSMTAS
-710 QRNDFDNLRIAFAL
+710 QRNDFDSLRIAFAL
-724 RQADALREAGNLEAA
+724 RQTDALREAGNLEAA
-739 YNAMAPVLAERPNDP
+739 YNAMAPVLAERPEDP
-754 QAMGALARMYSAAR
+754 QVLAALARLYSAAR
-768 DETQALAL
+768 DEGQALGL
-776 YQRILQRN
+776 YQRILQRS

-797 ASAQREHGEAE
+797 ASAQREHSQAE

-844 LRAAVEAERQVA
+844 LRAALEAERQVA
-856 SGGFGPGGV
+856 SGGFAPGGV
-865 PMQQGPAANPF
+865 PMQQMPSANPF

-886 AVPAGYPPAGGNSG
+886 AVPAGALPANG
-900 NPFAQARMQPV
+900 NPFAQVRMQPAV
-911 SYPAAQAGGA
+911 
-921 YPVAQ
+921 
-926 AAGAYPAAA
+926 YPAAA
-935 GYPAYAAAPQAY
+935 GAATYPAGYPAASAYPAAQQQAYPGYPVAAAPA
-947 PAYPVAGTPNA
+947 A
-958 YPPGALPWNSSAP
+958 YPPGALPWGSTAP
-971 ASNAKGRASTAKGA
+971 AASGAKGRQPTAKTS
-985 TRTARNSPN
+985 TRTARNN
-994 NNVPQASAYIAPSM
+994 ATGNVPQTSAYIAPSM
-1008 QPMAQY
+1008 QPVPQY
-1014 PVPGTQQVAP
+1014 PVPGSGQVAP
-1024 VYIPQGQPQQ
+1024 VYIPQ
-1034 GAYPAPGYPGYPASA
+1034 AAAPAGYP

-1058 AQANAPRQE
+1058 AQANTARPE
-1067 PSWNAPLRAAPAN
+1067 PSWNAPLRSAPAS
-1080 SLTSE
+1080 SLASE
-1085 LQDLESQRAISLT
+1085 VQELESQRAISLT
-1098 AGTVFRSRAGEAGLS
+1098 AGTVYRNRAGEAGLS
-1113 QLSDFQ
+1113 RLSDFQ

-1142 DAGTPASNYAT
+1142 DAGTPASDYPT
-1153 LSRFGGGPSAV
+1153 GSRFGGGPAAALNALSTGASA
-1164 YNSLFNQTTPGQQ
+1164 GQQ

-1188 EGKNFDGGIGTTPL
+1188 EGKNFEAGIGTTPL

-1223 NYKADISRRA
+1223 NYKADVSRRA

-1239 SFAGAKDGRG
+1239 SFAGAKDERTN
-1249 DERWGGVVAT
+1249 ERWGGVVAT
-1259 GVRGDLGYDDG
+1259 GVRGDIGYDDG
-1270 TYGVYSYLSAH
+1270 TYGVYSYLAAH

-1303 LLNSASSKLT
+1303 LLNNPNSKLT

-1325 NLSYYTYGQG
+1325 NLSYYTFGQG

-1343 VSVAFPVDWT
+1343 VSVAFPVDWS
-1353 GRADRL
+1353 GRSDRL
-1359 AWRVNASLGVQSFT
+1359 SWRLNASLGVQSFN
-1373 QKTSPYFPT
+1373 QKASPYFPT
-1382 DPTRNGDAQ
+1382 DASRNS
-1391 RAANAA
+1391 AASTAA
-1397 QQLGVSST
+1397 YQALALGLSSSA
-1405 IYNNMYPGSSKT
+1405 YNNMYAGSSKT

-1452 TGSVYLRYMFGGS
+1452 TGSVYLRYVFGGS
-1465 STIGAPGYG
+1465 NSIGVPGYDG
-1474 SGSGTTLNPMTS
+1474 GGATLRPMTS

>member
-1 MENAMP
+1 MP

-12 LKPKRPRSFSA
+12 LKPQRRSSVALPATTTALATPHTPRTP
-23 GVSAR
+23 GR
-28 AFPFPFS
+28 
-35 LSPQSQQWMAC
+35 LSSQSQQWMAC

-69 VEQGTY
+69 VEQGNY
-75 WQGQGRADLAEESWK
+75 WQTQGRADLAEESWK
-90 KLLSVQ
+90 KLLTVDPRST
-96 PQSADA
+96 DA
-102 MYGMAQVELSRGNA
+102 MYGMAQVELSRSNA
-116 EAARSWIGR
+116 DAARSWIAR
-125 LRTASPNDA
+125 LRTANPNDP

-148 AQSTLQR
+148 QQSTLQR

-162 GRAAEAVELYRTQFD
+162 GRSAEAVELYRSQFD
-177 NRPPPEALALEYY
+177 NRPPPDALALEYY

-213 HPENAGY
+213 HPENANY
-220 KLALAQQKTYAEPTR
+220 RLALAQQKTYSEPTR
-235 RAGIRELVELSK
+235 RAGIRELVELTK

-260 QALIWLDARQPDIPL
+260 QALIWLDARQPDVPL

-280 SNQADAA
+280 ANNQADAA
-287 VAARLETLTTA
+287 VSARLETLTAA

-304 APDVPVGEGFK
+304 SPDAPLGEGFK
-315 ALDRGDASTA
+315 ALERGDASTA
-325 EQRFQQAL
+325 EQRFQAAL
-333 RNKSDDTEALGGLGL
+333 RAKADDSEALGGLGL
-348 VRLRQERFAE
+348 VRLRQERFSE
-358 AQELLERAVRGGGSK
+358 AQDFLERAVRAGGSK
-373 WNSALQSASYWVL
+373 WNSALQSATYWTL
-386 VGQARAAQ
+386 IGQARAAQ
-394 AKNDARGAQS
+394 GKNDLRGAQA

-412 DPREPVGQ
+412 DGREPVGQ

-464 GRPDEALALSRR
+464 GRPDQALALARQ
-476 LTPEQATQLGSLR
+476 LTPEQATQLGGLR
-489 DLQVEQARNRAR
+489 DIQVEQARNRAR

-586 IPAGSRTADMAG
+586 IPAASRTRDMAG

-625 GVLAQAESALSRDMP
+625 GVLAQAESALSTDMP
-640 AELFGQLAGAYAE
+640 AELWGQLAGAYAE

-687 KTRQD
+687 KTKQD

-699 RQLASVNLTAS
+699 RQLASVNMTAS
-710 QRNDFDNLRIAFAL
+710 QRNDFDNLRVAFAL

-797 ASAQREHGEAE
+797 ASAQREHSEAE

-835 GESRKAEQY
+835 GDSRKAEQY
-844 LRAAVEAERQVA
+844 LRAAVDAERQVA
-856 SGGFGPGGV
+856 SGGFAPGGAPV
-865 PMQQGPAANPF
+865 QMGGGNPF
-876 AGMTGGAPGA
+876 AGMTGSGAPGA
-886 AVPAGYPPAGGNSG
+886 AVPTGYPPANG
-900 NPFAQARMQPV
+900 NPFAQQARMQPV
-911 SYPAAQAGGA
+911 SYPGAAPVYAQAQA
-921 YPVAQ
+921 YP
-926 AAGAYPAAA
+926 AA
-935 GYPAYAAAPQAY
+935 GYPAAGYPAAPQGY
-947 PAYPVAGTPNA
+947 PAYPVAGAPNA
-958 YPPGALPWNSSAP
+958 YPPGALPWGSTGTA
-971 ASNAKGRASTAKGA
+971 ANAKGRAATAKGA
-985 TRTARNSPN
+985 TRTARNN
-994 NNVPQASAYIAPSM
+994 ANGNVPQASAYVAPSM
-1008 QPMAQY
+1008 QPMQQY

-1024 VYIPQGQPQQ
+1024 VYIPQAQPQG
-1034 GAYPAPGYPGYPASA
+1034 GAYPSYP

-1058 AQANAPRQE
+1058 AQANTPRQE
-1067 PSWNAPLRAAPAN
+1067 PSWNSPLRAAPAN
-1080 SLTSE
+1080 PLVSE

-1098 AGTVFRSRAGEAGLS
+1098 AGTIYRNRAGEAGLS
-1113 QLSDFQ
+1113 RLSDFQ

-1142 DAGTPASNYAT
+1142 DAGTPASDYPT
-1153 LSRFGGGPSAV
+1153 GSRFGGGPAAALNALQSGRET
-1164 YNSLFNQTTPGQQ
+1164 NQQ

-1188 EGKNFDGGIGTTPL
+1188 EGKNFDAGIGTTPL
-1202 GFPTTNVVGN
+1202 GFRTTNVVGN

-1223 NYKADISRRA
+1223 NYKADLSRRA

-1239 SFAGAKDGRG
+1239 SFAGAKDERTG
-1249 DERWGGVVAT
+1249 ERWGGVVAT
-1259 GVRGDLGYDDG
+1259 GARGDLGYDDG

-1289 SNSRVETGGGAYLH
+1289 SNSRFETGGGAYLH
-1303 LLNSASSKLT
+1303 LMNSASSKLT
-1313 LGMNIGLMGYEK
+1313 LGMNIGLMGYDK

-1359 AWRVNASLGVQSFT
+1359 SWRLNASLGVQSFT
-1373 QKTSPYFPT
+1373 QKSSPYFPT
-1382 DPTRNGDAQ
+1382 DSSRNGDAA
-1391 RAANAA
+1391 RAAAA
-1397 QQLGVSST
+1397 ALGLGLSST
-1405 IYNNMYPGSSKT
+1405 VYNNMYASSSKT
-1417 GLAYNL
+1417 GLSYNL
-1423 AAVLEYQLAPKMFL
+1423 AAVVEYQLAPKMFL

-1452 TGSVYLRYMFGGS
+1452 TGALYLRYVFGGS

-1474 SGSGTTLNPMTS
+1474 GSGATLNPMTS